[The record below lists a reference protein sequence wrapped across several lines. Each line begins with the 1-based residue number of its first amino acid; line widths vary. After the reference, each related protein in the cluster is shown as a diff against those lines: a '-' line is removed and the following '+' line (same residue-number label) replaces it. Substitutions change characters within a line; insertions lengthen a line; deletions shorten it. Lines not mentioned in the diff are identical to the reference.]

1 MCSGEM
7 IMAISSY
14 STVTDKFANLT
25 KMPDENMN
33 EKNRTQKYS
42 GKIGLSVDGVGK
54 YSVTHKDITNILAG
68 DSQSFL
74 KRSLWEFI
82 RDLFPM
88 YHIKEA
94 KQAIINFVT
103 EPGDKVEMFNRIK
116 SLANEDQQWRFNAT
130 TEFTVDENKDII
142 VSRVF
147 NININAQDHH
157 NDAEKNIMRS
167 LFSEE
172 LSLDI
177 YKHDIHFDQKAF
189 QSGMLKMQF
198 PNDNEKLS
206 VYLKNKIPFEN
217 ITIDLSALEKEAL
230 ASLKYC
236 NFKKVIFTGN
246 ISYENLNGSVFGN
259 CFFEDCIFENVSLV
273 SSRYRVKP
281 NNEIPIYGVFK
292 ECFLYRCEIKNFNID
307 TSKIYSVNQDPNVG
321 KLVGAYLF
329 MQSFVNECTLQDG
342 VCKNASVI
350 ASSMLCCKIAKL
362 NGAEM
367 DFIGTSFYHK
377 YRCQYIYDNHFY
389 NCDFSSSDMTYK
401 RNGIRED
408 LLDFDPREYFKKDG
422 GKLNLDKRISD
433 FIYINIFP
441 NMSEHH
447 YINDKD
453 VGGDIEKYLKLSN
466 CNLLKTCLGESIN
479 GIEFYD
485 CAIDPSTT
493 WLSGNLAAN
502 TQIRIPVY
510 MDMKGAVA
518 ENGISD
524 FMENL
529 MEINS
534 WVEEFNNYSKDA
546 KSHYQKELLYLKSLL
561 VKLGSFN
568 HDDEGKKYQLN
579 DEAIQYIILNVLYNI
594 EKDIANEIDIDKVNF
609 MHNLYTGFF
618 WQFHYNEREYLKI
631 NRSGI
636 SNSKTFH
643 FHFNFNDLRA
653 LYSSYNKNHKNDN
666 IYDFDSFD
674 KMQKI
679 FLALNVFKERTEI
692 NYRDY
697 RKVSKYVDDKV
708 DLFSGIERYLLGVI
722 EKNNSYNEEN
732 YGNKK
737 DKYAKLIYERNYLVA
752 TKDQLINESFE
763 LNNKDNKDKKDVARI
778 NEIKEILKTI
788 DGKLP
793 NISDEILHLKD
804 ETERLEEEYQQEN
817 TLNDVVQNIRRW
829 LKENE
834 NMVKAIK
841 KIDTNNIANK

>member
-1 MCSGEM
+1 
-7 IMAISSY
+7 MAISSY
-14 STVTDKFANLT
+14 STVTDKFATLT
-25 KMPDENMN
+25 KMPDENLN

-42 GKIGLSVDGVGK
+42 GKIGLSVDDVGK

-82 RDLFPM
+82 LDLFPM

-94 KQAIINFVT
+94 KQAIIDFVSET
-103 EPGDKVEMFNRIK
+103 GDKADIFNKIK
-116 SLANEDQQWRFNAT
+116 SLADQDQQWRFNAT
-130 TEFTVDENKDII
+130 TEFIVDENKDII

-147 NININAQDHH
+147 KININAQDHH
-157 NDAEKNIMRS
+157 IDAEKKTMHS
-167 LFSEE
+167 LFSEKI
-172 LSLDI
+172 SFDI
-177 YKHDIHFDQKAF
+177 YKHDIHFDEKAF
-189 QSGMLKMQF
+189 QSGMLKIQF

-217 ITIDLSALEKEAL
+217 ITIDLSVLEKEAL

-236 NFKKVIFTGN
+236 NFKKVTFTGA

-321 KLVGAYLF
+321 KPVGAYLF
-329 MQSFVNECTLQDG
+329 MQSFVDECTLQDG

-350 ASSMLCCKIAKL
+350 ASSLLCCKIAKL

-377 YRCQYIYDNHFY
+377 YRCELKYDNHFY
-389 NCDFSSSDMTYK
+389 MCDFSSSDMTCK
-401 RNGIRED
+401 RNGIRKD

-422 GKLNLDKRISD
+422 GKLNLDKHISNL
-433 FIYINIFP
+433 IYVNLFP
-441 NMSEHH
+441 NMSGGR
-447 YINDKD
+447 YINDKYVAD
-453 VGGDIEKYLKLSN
+453 DIDKYLKLSN

-479 GIEFYD
+479 GIKLDD

-502 TQIRIPVY
+502 SQIRIPVY
-510 MDMKGAVA
+510 MDMKGAIA

-529 MEINS
+529 MEVNS
-534 WVEEFNNYSKDA
+534 WVEEFNNYGKDA
-546 KSHYQKELLYLKSLL
+546 ISHYEKELLYLQSLL

-568 HDDEGKKYQLN
+568 LDDEGKKYQLN
-579 DEAIQYIILNVLYNI
+579 GEAIQYIILNVLYNI

-609 MHNLYTGFF
+609 MHKLYTGFF
-618 WQFHYNEREYLKI
+618 WQRPYDQRNYLKI
-631 NRSGI
+631 NRSAI

-643 FHFNFNDLRA
+643 FHFDFNDLRNI
-653 LYSSYNKNHKNDN
+653 YKEYNKNHKD
-666 IYDFDSFD
+666 DSFD

-679 FLALNVFKERTEI
+679 FLALNEFKERTKI

-708 DLFSGIERYLLGVI
+708 DLFSSIEQYLRWVI
-722 EKNNSYNEEN
+722 EKNNDYNKEN
-732 YGNKK
+732 YGDIK
-737 DKYAKLIYERNYLVA
+737 DKYAKLIVERNDLVD
-752 TKDQLINESFE
+752 TKDQLIKEGFY
-763 LNNKDNKDKKDVARI
+763 LNNKDNKDKKDAERI
-778 NEIKEILKTI
+778 NEIKGIIKVI
-788 DGKLP
+788 DGKIP
-793 NISDEILHLKD
+793 NISKEILHLKD
-804 ETERLEEEYQQEN
+804 ETERLEKEYQQEN
-817 TLNDVVQNIRRW
+817 TLNDVVQNIRSW
-829 LKENE
+829 LKENQ

-841 KIDTNNIANK
+841 KIDTE

>member
-1 MCSGEM
+1 M

-14 STVTDKFANLT
+14 STVTDKFATLT
-25 KMPDENMN
+25 KMPDENLN

-42 GKIGLSVDGVGK
+42 GKIGLSVDDVGK

-82 RDLFPM
+82 LDLFPM

-94 KQAIINFVT
+94 KQAIIDFVSET
-103 EPGDKVEMFNRIK
+103 GDKADIFNKIK
-116 SLANEDQQWRFNAT
+116 SLADQDQQWRFNTT

-147 NININAQDHH
+147 NININAQDYH
-157 NDAEKNIMRS
+157 NDAEKNTMRS

-189 QSGMLKMQF
+189 QSGMLKIQF

-236 NFKKVIFTGN
+236 NFKKVTFTGA

-321 KLVGAYLF
+321 KPVGAYLF
-329 MQSFVNECTLQDG
+329 MQSFVDECTLQDG

-350 ASSMLCCKIAKL
+350 ASSLLCCKIAKL

-377 YRCQYIYDNHFY
+377 YKCELKYDNHFY
-389 NCDFSSSDMTYK
+389 NCDFSSSDMTCK
-401 RNGIRED
+401 RNGIRKD

-422 GKLNLDKRISD
+422 GKLNLDKHISNL
-433 FIYINIFP
+433 IYVNLFP
-441 NMSEHH
+441 NMSGGR
-447 YINDKD
+447 YINDKYVAD
-453 VGGDIEKYLKLSN
+453 DIDKYLKLSN

-479 GIEFYD
+479 GIKLDD

-502 TQIRIPVY
+502 SQIRIPVY
-510 MDMKGAVA
+510 MDMKGAIA

-529 MEINS
+529 MEVNS
-534 WVEEFNNYSKDA
+534 WVEEFNNYGKDA
-546 KSHYQKELLYLKSLL
+546 ISHYEKELLYLQSLL

-568 HDDEGKKYQLN
+568 LDDEGKKYQLN
-579 DEAIQYIILNVLYNI
+579 GEAIQYIILNVLYNI

-618 WQFHYNEREYLKI
+618 WQRHYDERNYLKI
-631 NRSGI
+631 NRSAI
-636 SNSKTFH
+636 SNSARFH
-643 FHFNFNDLRA
+643 FHFNFNDLRDI
-653 LYSSYNKNHKNDN
+653 YKDYNKNHKD
-666 IYDFDSFD
+666 DSFD

-679 FLALNVFKERTEI
+679 FLALNEFKERTKI

-708 DLFSGIERYLLGVI
+708 DLFSGIEQYLREVI
-722 EKNNSYNEEN
+722 EKNNSYNKEN
-732 YGNKK
+732 YTAKK
-737 DKYAKLIYERNYLVA
+737 QKEADLFMLRNNLVKTKAKLSE
-752 TKDQLINESFE
+752 ESCM
-763 LNNKDNKDKKDVARI
+763 LNKEDKKDAAKIRKI
-778 NEIKEILKTI
+778 NETLNKIDDEIATIDKEIVK
-788 DGKLP
+788 
-793 NISDEILHLKD
+793 LKD
-804 ETERLEEEYQQEN
+804 ETERLEKEYEQEN
-817 TLNDVVQNIRRW
+817 TLNDVVQNIRSW
-829 LKENE
+829 LKENQ

-841 KIDTNNIANK
+841 KTDTE

>member
-1 MCSGEM
+1 
-7 IMAISSY
+7 MAISSY
-14 STVTDKFANLT
+14 STVTDKFATLT
-25 KMPDENMN
+25 KMQDENLN

-42 GKIGLSVDGVGK
+42 GKIGLSVDDVGK

-82 RDLFPM
+82 LDLFPM

-94 KQAIINFVT
+94 KQAIIDFVSET
-103 EPGDKVEMFNRIK
+103 GDKADIFNKIK
-116 SLANEDQQWRFNAT
+116 SLADQDQQWRFNAT
-130 TEFTVDENKDII
+130 TEFIVDENKDII

-147 NININAQDHH
+147 KININAQDHH
-157 NDAEKNIMRS
+157 IDAEKKTMHS
-167 LFSEE
+167 LFSEKI
-172 LSLDI
+172 SFDI
-177 YKHDIHFDQKAF
+177 YKHDIHFDEKAF
-189 QSGMLKMQF
+189 QSGMLKIQF

-236 NFKKVIFTGN
+236 NFKNVTFTGN
-246 ISYENLNGSVFGN
+246 ISYENLNGSAFEN
-259 CFFEDCIFENVSLV
+259 CFFEGCKFENVSLI
-273 SSRYRVKP
+273 SSRCRVKL

-321 KLVGAYLF
+321 KPVGAYLF
-329 MQSFVNECTLQDG
+329 MQSFVYECTLLNG
-342 VCKNASVI
+342 VCKNASII
-350 ASSMLCCKIAKL
+350 ASSLLCCKIAKL

-377 YRCQYIYDNHFY
+377 YRCELKYDNHFY
-389 NCDFSSSDMTYK
+389 MCDFSSSDMTCK
-401 RNGIRED
+401 RNGIRKD

-422 GKLNLDKRISD
+422 GKLNLDKHISNL
-433 FIYINIFP
+433 IYVNLFP
-441 NMSEHH
+441 NMSGGR
-447 YINDKD
+447 YINDKYVAD
-453 VGGDIEKYLKLSN
+453 DIDKYLKLSN

-479 GIEFYD
+479 GIKLDD

-502 TQIRIPVY
+502 SQIRIPVY
-510 MDMKGAVA
+510 MDMKGAIA

-529 MEINS
+529 MEVNS
-534 WVEEFNNYSKDA
+534 WVEEFNNYGKDA
-546 KSHYQKELLYLKSLL
+546 ISHYEKELLYLQSLL

-568 HDDEGKKYQLN
+568 LDDEGKKYQLN
-579 DEAIQYIILNVLYNI
+579 GEAIQYIILNVLYNI

-618 WQFHYNEREYLKI
+618 WQRHYDERNYLKI
-631 NRSGI
+631 NRSAI
-636 SNSKTFH
+636 SNSARFH
-643 FHFNFNDLRA
+643 FHFNFNDLRDI
-653 LYSSYNKNHKNDN
+653 YKDYNNNHEDDN
-666 IYDFDSFD
+666 FD

-679 FLALNVFKERTEI
+679 FLALNEFKERTEI

-708 DLFSGIERYLLGVI
+708 DLFSSIEQYLRWVI
-722 EKNNSYNEEN
+722 EKNNDYNKEN
-732 YGNKK
+732 YGDIK
-737 DKYAKLIYERNYLVA
+737 DKYAKLIVERNDLVD
-752 TKDQLINESFE
+752 TKDQLIKEGFY
-763 LNNKDNKDKKDVARI
+763 LNNKDNKDKKDAERI
-778 NEIKEILKTI
+778 NEIKGIIKVI
-788 DGKLP
+788 DGKIP
-793 NISDEILHLKD
+793 NISKEILHLKD
-804 ETERLEEEYQQEN
+804 ETERLEKEYQQEN
-817 TLNDVVQNIRRW
+817 TLNDVVQNIRSW

-841 KIDTNNIANK
+841 KIDTE

>member
-1 MCSGEM
+1 
-7 IMAISSY
+7 MAISSY
-14 STVTDKFANLT
+14 STVTDKFATLT
-25 KMPDENMN
+25 KMPDENLN

-42 GKIGLSVDGVGK
+42 GKIGLSLDDVGK

-82 RDLFPM
+82 LDLFPM
-88 YHIKEA
+88 SHIKEA
-94 KQAIINFVT
+94 KQAIVDFVT
-103 EPGDKVEMFNRIK
+103 KTDDKVEMFNRVK
-116 SLANEDQQWRFNAT
+116 SLADQDQQWRFNTT

-147 NININAQDHH
+147 NININAQDYH
-157 NDAEKNIMRS
+157 NDAEKNTMRS

-189 QSGMLKMQF
+189 QSGMLKIQF

-236 NFKKVIFTGN
+236 NFKKVTFTGA

-329 MQSFVNECTLQDG
+329 MQSFVDECTLQDG

-350 ASSMLCCKIAKL
+350 ASSLLCCKIAKL

-377 YRCQYIYDNHFY
+377 YRCELKYDNHFY
-389 NCDFSSSDMTYK
+389 MCDFSSSDMTCK
-401 RNGIRED
+401 RNGIRKD

-422 GKLNLDKRISD
+422 GKLNLDKHISNL
-433 FIYINIFP
+433 IYVNIFP
-441 NMSEHH
+441 NMSSGR
-447 YINDKD
+447 YINDKYVAD
-453 VGGDIEKYLKLSN
+453 DIDKYLKLSN

-479 GIEFYD
+479 GIKLDD

-510 MDMKGAVA
+510 MDMKGAIA

-529 MEINS
+529 MEVNS
-534 WVEEFNNYSKDA
+534 WVEEFNNYGKDA
-546 KSHYQKELLYLKSLL
+546 ISHYEKELLYLQSLL

-568 HDDEGKKYQLN
+568 LDDEGKK
-579 DEAIQYIILNVLYNI
+579 
-594 EKDIANEIDIDKVNF
+594 
-609 MHNLYTGFF
+609 
-618 WQFHYNEREYLKI
+618 
-631 NRSGI
+631 I
-636 SNSKTFH
+636 ST
-643 FHFNFNDLRA
+643 
-653 LYSSYNKNHKNDN
+653 
-666 IYDFDSFD
+666 
-674 KMQKI
+674 
-679 FLALNVFKERTEI
+679 
-692 NYRDY
+692 
-697 RKVSKYVDDKV
+697 
-708 DLFSGIERYLLGVI
+708 
-722 EKNNSYNEEN
+722 
-732 YGNKK
+732 
-737 DKYAKLIYERNYLVA
+737 
-752 TKDQLINESFE
+752 
-763 LNNKDNKDKKDVARI
+763 
-778 NEIKEILKTI
+778 
-788 DGKLP
+788 
-793 NISDEILHLKD
+793 
-804 ETERLEEEYQQEN
+804 
-817 TLNDVVQNIRRW
+817 
-829 LKENE
+829 
-834 NMVKAIK
+834 
-841 KIDTNNIANK
+841 

>member
-1 MCSGEM
+1 MSL
-7 IMAISSY
+7 
-14 STVTDKFANLT
+14 D
-25 KMPDENMN
+25 D
-33 EKNRTQKYS
+33 
-42 GKIGLSVDGVGK
+42 VGK

-82 RDLFPM
+82 LDLFPM
-88 YHIKEA
+88 SHIKEA
-94 KQAIINFVT
+94 KQAIVDFVT
-103 EPGDKVEMFNRIK
+103 KTDDKVEMFNRVK
-116 SLANEDQQWRFNAT
+116 SLADQDQQWRFNTT

-147 NININAQDHH
+147 NININAQDYH
-157 NDAEKNIMRS
+157 NDAEKNTMRS

-189 QSGMLKMQF
+189 QSGMLKIQF

-206 VYLKNKIPFEN
+206 VYLKNKIPLEN

-236 NFKKVIFTGN
+236 NFKKVTFTGA

-321 KLVGAYLF
+321 KPVGAYLF
-329 MQSFVNECTLQDG
+329 MQSFVDECTLQDG

-350 ASSMLCCKIAKL
+350 ASSLLCCKIAKL

-377 YRCQYIYDNHFY
+377 YKCELKYDNHFY

-401 RNGIRED
+401 RNGIRKD

-433 FIYINIFP
+433 LIYINLFP
-441 NMSEHH
+441 KMSGGR
-447 YINDKD
+447 YINDKY
-453 VGGDIEKYLKLSN
+453 VAGDIEKYLKLSN
-466 CNLLKTCLGESIN
+466 CNLLETCLGESIN
-479 GIEFYD
+479 GITLND
-485 CAIDPSTT
+485 CAIDHLTT

-510 MDMKGAVA
+510 MDMKGAIA

-524 FMENL
+524 FMKNL

-534 WVEEFNNYSKDA
+534 WVEEFNNHGKDA
-546 KSHYQKELLYLKSLL
+546 ESYYQKELLYLQSLL
-561 VKLGSFN
+561 VKLGRFN
-568 HDDEGKKYQLN
+568 LDDEGKKYQLN
-579 DEAIQYIILNVLYNI
+579 GEAIQYIILKVLYNI

-609 MHNLYTGFF
+609 MHKLYTGFF
-618 WQFHYNEREYLKI
+618 WQRPYDQRNYLKI
-631 NRSGI
+631 NRSAI

-643 FHFNFNDLRA
+643 FHFDFNDLRNI
-653 LYSSYNKNHKNDN
+653 YKEYNKNHKD
-666 IYDFDSFD
+666 DSFD

-679 FLALNVFKERTEI
+679 FLALNEFKERTKI

-708 DLFSGIERYLLGVI
+708 DLFSGIEQYLREVI
-722 EKNNSYNEEN
+722 EKNNSYNKEN
-732 YGNKK
+732 YTAKK
-737 DKYAKLIYERNYLVA
+737 QKEADLFMLRNNLVKTKAKLSE
-752 TKDQLINESFE
+752 ESCM
-763 LNNKDNKDKKDVARI
+763 LNKEDKKDAAKIRKI
-778 NEIKEILKTI
+778 NETLNKIDDEIATIDKEIVK
-788 DGKLP
+788 
-793 NISDEILHLKD
+793 LKD
-804 ETERLEEEYQQEN
+804 ETERLEKEYEQEN
-817 TLNDVVQNIRRW
+817 TLNDVVQNIRSW
-829 LKENE
+829 LKENQ

-841 KIDTNNIANK
+841 KIDTE

>member
-1 MCSGEM
+1 
-7 IMAISSY
+7 MAISSY

-147 NININAQDHH
+147 KININSKDNH
-157 NDAEKNIMRS
+157 NDVEENTMHS
-167 LFSEE
+167 VFSED

-177 YKHDIHFDQKAF
+177 YKHNIHFDEKAF
-189 QSGMLKMQF
+189 QSGMLKIQF

-236 NFKKVIFTGN
+236 NFKKVTFTGA
-246 ISYENLNGSVFGN
+246 ISYENLNGSVFEN

-273 SSRYRVKP
+273 SSRRRVKP

-292 ECFLYRCEIKNFNID
+292 GCFLSHCDINNFNID
-307 TSKIYSVNQDPNVG
+307 TSKIYSVNQDSDVG
-321 KLVGAYLF
+321 KPVGAYLF
-329 MQSFVNECTLQDG
+329 MQSFVYECTLLNG

-350 ASSMLCCKIAKL
+350 ASSLLCCKIAKL

-367 DFIGTSFYHK
+367 DFIGTSFYHD
-377 YRCQYIYDNHFY
+377 YRREYKYDNHFY
-389 NCDFSSSDMTYK
+389 YCDFSSSDMTCK
-401 RNGIRED
+401 RNGIRKD

-510 MDMKGAVA
+510 MDMKGAIA

-568 HDDEGKKYQLN
+568 LDDEGKKYQLN
-579 DEAIQYIILNVLYNI
+579 DEAIQYIILNVLHNI

-618 WQFHYNEREYLKI
+618 WQFYYNEREYLKI

-653 LYSSYNKNHKNDN
+653 LYSSYDKNHKNDN
-666 IYDFDSFD
+666 FYDFDSFD

-679 FLALNVFKERTEI
+679 FLALNEFKDRSKI

-697 RKVSKYVDDKV
+697 REVSEYIIDKIN
-708 DLFSGIERYLLGVI
+708 LFSSIEQYLQTVI
-722 EKNNSYNEEN
+722 EKNNSYNKEN
-732 YGNKK
+732 YGDKK
-737 DKYAKLIYERNYLVA
+737 DKYANLMVEINDLVD
-752 TKDQLINESFE
+752 TKDQLTKEDFY
-763 LNNKDNKDKKDVARI
+763 LNNKDNKDKKDVDRI
-778 NEIKEILKTI
+778 NEIKRIIKII
-788 DGKLP
+788 DGKIP
-793 NISDEILHLKD
+793 NISKEILYLKD
-804 ETERLEEEYQQEN
+804 ETERLEKEYQQEN

-829 LKENE
+829 LKENQ

-841 KIDTNNIANK
+841 KTDTE

>member
-1 MCSGEM
+1 M

-14 STVTDKFANLT
+14 STVTDKFATLT
-25 KMPDENMN
+25 KMPDENLN

-42 GKIGLSVDGVGK
+42 GKIGLSLDDVGK

-82 RDLFPM
+82 LDLFPM
-88 YHIKEA
+88 SHIKEA
-94 KQAIINFVT
+94 KQAIVDFVT
-103 EPGDKVEMFNRIK
+103 KTDDKVEMFNRVK
-116 SLANEDQQWRFNAT
+116 SLADQDQQWRFNTT

-147 NININAQDHH
+147 NININAQDYH
-157 NDAEKNIMRS
+157 NDAEKNTMRS

-189 QSGMLKMQF
+189 QSGMLKIQF

-236 NFKKVIFTGN
+236 NFKKVTFTGA

-321 KLVGAYLF
+321 KPVGAYLF
-329 MQSFVNECTLQDG
+329 MQSFVYECTLLNG
-342 VCKNASVI
+342 VCKNASII
-350 ASSMLCCKIAKL
+350 ASSLLCCKIAKL

-377 YRCQYIYDNHFY
+377 YRCELKYDNHFY
-389 NCDFSSSDMTYK
+389 MCDFSSSDMTCK
-401 RNGIRED
+401 RNGIRKD

-422 GKLNLDKRISD
+422 GKLNLDKHISNL
-433 FIYINIFP
+433 IYVNLFP
-441 NMSEHH
+441 NMSGGR
-447 YINDKD
+447 YINDKYVAD
-453 VGGDIEKYLKLSN
+453 DIDKYLKLSN

-479 GIEFYD
+479 GIKLDD

-502 TQIRIPVY
+502 SQIRIPVY
-510 MDMKGAVA
+510 MDMKGAIA

-529 MEINS
+529 MEVNS
-534 WVEEFNNYSKDA
+534 WVEEFNNHGKDA
-546 KSHYQKELLYLKSLL
+546 ISHYEKELLYLQSLL

-568 HDDEGKKYQLN
+568 LDDEGKKYQLN
-579 DEAIQYIILNVLYNI
+579 GEAIQYIILNVLYNI

-618 WQFHYNEREYLKI
+618 WQRPYDERNYLKI
-631 NRSGI
+631 NRSAI
-636 SNSKTFH
+636 SNSARFH
-643 FHFNFNDLRA
+643 FHFNFNDLRDI
-653 LYSSYNKNHKNDN
+653 YKDYNNNHEDDN
-666 IYDFDSFD
+666 FD

-679 FLALNVFKERTEI
+679 FLALNEFKERTEI

-697 RKVSKYVDDKV
+697 RNVSKYVDDKV
-708 DLFSGIERYLLGVI
+708 DLFSSIEQYLRWII
-722 EKNNSYNEEN
+722 EKNNDYNKEN
-732 YGNKK
+732 YGDIK
-737 DKYAKLIYERNYLVA
+737 DKYAKLIVERNDLVD
-752 TKDQLINESFE
+752 TKDQLIKEGFY
-763 LNNKDNKDKKDVARI
+763 LNNKDNKDKKYADRI
-778 NEIKEILKTI
+778 NEIKGIIKTI
-788 DGKLP
+788 DEKVP
-793 NISDEILHLKD
+793 NISKEILHLKD
-804 ETERLEEEYQQEN
+804 KTERLEKEYEQEN
-817 TLNDVVQNIRRW
+817 TLNDVVQNIRSW
-829 LKENE
+829 LKENQ

-841 KIDTNNIANK
+841 KIDTE

>member
-1 MCSGEM
+1 MSL
-7 IMAISSY
+7 
-14 STVTDKFANLT
+14 D
-25 KMPDENMN
+25 D
-33 EKNRTQKYS
+33 
-42 GKIGLSVDGVGK
+42 VGK

-82 RDLFPM
+82 LDLFPM
-88 YHIKEA
+88 SHIKEA
-94 KQAIINFVT
+94 KQAIVDFVT
-103 EPGDKVEMFNRIK
+103 KTDDKVEMFNRVK
-116 SLANEDQQWRFNAT
+116 SLADQDQQWRFNTT

-147 NININAQDHH
+147 NININAQDYH
-157 NDAEKNIMRS
+157 NDAEKNTMRS

-189 QSGMLKMQF
+189 QSGMLKIQF

-236 NFKKVIFTGN
+236 NFKKVTFTGA

-321 KLVGAYLF
+321 KPVGAYLF
-329 MQSFVNECTLQDG
+329 MQSFVDECTLQDG

-350 ASSMLCCKIAKL
+350 ASSLLCCKIAKL

-377 YRCQYIYDNHFY
+377 YKCELKYDNHFY

-401 RNGIRED
+401 RNGIRKD

-433 FIYINIFP
+433 LIYINLFP
-441 NMSEHH
+441 KMSGGR
-447 YINDKD
+447 YINDKY
-453 VGGDIEKYLKLSN
+453 VAGDIEKYLKLSN
-466 CNLLKTCLGESIN
+466 CNLLETCLGESIN
-479 GIEFYD
+479 GITLND
-485 CAIDPSTT
+485 CAIDHLTT

-510 MDMKGAVA
+510 MDMKGAIA

-524 FMENL
+524 FMKNL

-534 WVEEFNNYSKDA
+534 WVEEFNNHGKDA
-546 KSHYQKELLYLKSLL
+546 ESYYQKELLYLQSLL
-561 VKLGSFN
+561 VKLGRFN
-568 HDDEGKKYQLN
+568 LDDEGKKYQLN
-579 DEAIQYIILNVLYNI
+579 GEAIQYIILKVLYNI

-609 MHNLYTGFF
+609 MHKLYTGFF
-618 WQFHYNEREYLKI
+618 WQRPYDQRNYLKI
-631 NRSGI
+631 NRSAI

-643 FHFNFNDLRA
+643 FHFDFNDLRNI
-653 LYSSYNKNHKNDN
+653 YKEYNKNHKD
-666 IYDFDSFD
+666 DSFD

-679 FLALNVFKERTEI
+679 FLALNEFKERTKI

-708 DLFSGIERYLLGVI
+708 DLFSGIEQYLREVI
-722 EKNNSYNEEN
+722 EKNNSYNKEN
-732 YGNKK
+732 YTAKK
-737 DKYAKLIYERNYLVA
+737 QKEADLFMLRNNLVKTKAKLSE
-752 TKDQLINESFE
+752 ESCM
-763 LNNKDNKDKKDVARI
+763 LNKEDKKDAAKIRKI
-778 NEIKEILKTI
+778 NETLNKIDDEIATIDKEIVK
-788 DGKLP
+788 
-793 NISDEILHLKD
+793 LKD
-804 ETERLEEEYQQEN
+804 ETERLEKEYEQEN
-817 TLNDVVQNIRRW
+817 TLNDVVQN
-829 LKENE
+829 
-834 NMVKAIK
+834 MVM
-841 KIDTNNIANK
+841 TPTY

>member
-1 MCSGEM
+1 M
-7 IMAISSY
+7 
-14 STVTDKFANLT
+14 
-25 KMPDENMN
+25 
-33 EKNRTQKYS
+33 
-42 GKIGLSVDGVGK
+42 SVDGVGK

-259 CFFEDCIFENVSLV
+259 CFFEDCIFDNVSLV

-510 MDMKGAVA
+510 MDMKGAIA

-561 VKLGSFN
+561 AKLDSFN

-666 IYDFDSFD
+666 LYDFDSFD

-841 KIDTNNIANK
+841 KIDTNNMANK

>member
-1 MCSGEM
+1 
-7 IMAISSY
+7 MAISSY
-14 STVTDKFANLT
+14 STVTDKFATLT
-25 KMPDENMN
+25 KMQDENLN

-42 GKIGLSVDGVGK
+42 GKIGLSVDDVGK

-82 RDLFPM
+82 LDLFPM

-94 KQAIINFVT
+94 KQAIIDFVSDT
-103 EPGDKVEMFNRIK
+103 GDKADIFNKIK
-116 SLANEDQQWRFNAT
+116 SLADQDQQWRFNAT
-130 TEFTVDENKDII
+130 TEFIVDENKDII

-147 NININAQDHH
+147 KININAQDHH
-157 NDAEKNIMRS
+157 IDAEKKTMHS
-167 LFSEE
+167 LFSEKI
-172 LSLDI
+172 SFDI
-177 YKHDIHFDQKAF
+177 YKHDIHFDEKAF
-189 QSGMLKMQF
+189 QSGMLKIQF

-236 NFKKVIFTGN
+236 NFKNVTFTGN
-246 ISYENLNGSVFGN
+246 ISYENLNGSVFEN
-259 CFFEDCIFENVSLV
+259 FFFEGCKFENVSLI
-273 SSRYRVKP
+273 SSRCRVKL

-321 KLVGAYLF
+321 KQVGAYLF
-329 MQSFVNECTLQDG
+329 MQSFVYECTLLNG
-342 VCKNASVI
+342 VCKNASII
-350 ASSMLCCKIAKL
+350 ASSLLCCKIAKL

-377 YRCQYIYDNHFY
+377 YRCELKYDNHFY
-389 NCDFSSSDMTYK
+389 MCDFSSSDMTCK
-401 RNGIRED
+401 RNGIRKD

-422 GKLNLDKRISD
+422 GKLNLDKHISNL
-433 FIYINIFP
+433 IYVNLFP
-441 NMSEHH
+441 NMSGGR
-447 YINDKD
+447 YINDKYVAD
-453 VGGDIEKYLKLSN
+453 DIDKYLKLSN

-479 GIEFYD
+479 GIKLDD

-502 TQIRIPVY
+502 SQIRIPVY
-510 MDMKGAVA
+510 MDMKGAIA

-529 MEINS
+529 MEVNS
-534 WVEEFNNYSKDA
+534 WVEEFNNYGKDA
-546 KSHYQKELLYLKSLL
+546 ISHYEKELLYLQSLL

-568 HDDEGKKYQLN
+568 LDDEGKKYQLN
-579 DEAIQYIILNVLYNI
+579 GEAIQYIILNVLYNI

-618 WQFHYNEREYLKI
+618 WQRHYDERNYLKI
-631 NRSGI
+631 NRSAI
-636 SNSKTFH
+636 SNSARFH
-643 FHFNFNDLRA
+643 FHFNFNDLRDI
-653 LYSSYNKNHKNDN
+653 YKDYNNNHEDDN
-666 IYDFDSFD
+666 FD

-679 FLALNVFKERTEI
+679 FLALNEFKERTEI

-708 DLFSGIERYLLGVI
+708 DLFSSIEQYLRWVI
-722 EKNNSYNEEN
+722 EKNNDYNKEN
-732 YGNKK
+732 YGDIK
-737 DKYAKLIYERNYLVA
+737 DKYAKLIVERNDLVD
-752 TKDQLINESFE
+752 TKDQLIKEDFY
-763 LNNKDNKDKKDVARI
+763 LNNKDNKDKKDAERI
-778 NEIKEILKTI
+778 NEIKGIIKVI
-788 DGKLP
+788 DGKIP
-793 NISDEILHLKD
+793 NISKEILHLKD
-804 ETERLEEEYQQEN
+804 ETERLVKEYQQEN
-817 TLNDVVQNIRRW
+817 TLNDVVQNIRSW

-841 KIDTNNIANK
+841 KTDTE

>member
-1 MCSGEM
+1 M
-7 IMAISSY
+7 
-14 STVTDKFANLT
+14 TKTD
-25 KMPDENMN
+25 
-33 EKNRTQKYS
+33 
-42 GKIGLSVDGVGK
+42 
-54 YSVTHKDITNILAG
+54 
-68 DSQSFL
+68 
-74 KRSLWEFI
+74 
-82 RDLFPM
+82 
-88 YHIKEA
+88 
-94 KQAIINFVT
+94 
-103 EPGDKVEMFNRIK
+103 DKVEMFNRVK
-116 SLANEDQQWRFNAT
+116 SLADQDQQWRFNTT

-147 NININAQDHH
+147 NININAQDYH
-157 NDAEKNIMRS
+157 NDAEKNTMRS

-189 QSGMLKMQF
+189 QSGMLKIQF

-236 NFKKVIFTGN
+236 NFKKVTFTGA

-321 KLVGAYLF
+321 KPVGAYLF
-329 MQSFVNECTLQDG
+329 MQSFVYECTLLNG
-342 VCKNASVI
+342 VCKNASII
-350 ASSMLCCKIAKL
+350 ASSLLCCKIAKL

-377 YRCQYIYDNHFY
+377 YRCELKYDNHFY
-389 NCDFSSSDMTYK
+389 MCDFSSSDMTCK
-401 RNGIRED
+401 RNGIRKD

-422 GKLNLDKRISD
+422 GKLNLDKHISNL
-433 FIYINIFP
+433 IYVNLFP
-441 NMSEHH
+441 NMSGGR
-447 YINDKD
+447 YINDKYVAD
-453 VGGDIEKYLKLSN
+453 DIDKYLKLSN

-479 GIEFYD
+479 GIKLDD

-502 TQIRIPVY
+502 SQIRIPVY
-510 MDMKGAVA
+510 MDMKGAIA

-529 MEINS
+529 MEVNS
-534 WVEEFNNYSKDA
+534 WVEEFNNHGKDA
-546 KSHYQKELLYLKSLL
+546 ISHYEKELLYLQSLL

-568 HDDEGKKYQLN
+568 LDDEGKKYQLN
-579 DEAIQYIILNVLYNI
+579 GEAIQYIILNVLYNI

-618 WQFHYNEREYLKI
+618 WQRPYDERNYLKI
-631 NRSGI
+631 NRSAI
-636 SNSKTFH
+636 SNSARFH
-643 FHFNFNDLRA
+643 FHFNFNDLRDI
-653 LYSSYNKNHKNDN
+653 YKDYNNNHEDDN
-666 IYDFDSFD
+666 FD

-679 FLALNVFKERTEI
+679 FLALNEFKERTEI

-697 RKVSKYVDDKV
+697 RNVSKYVDDKV
-708 DLFSGIERYLLGVI
+708 DLFSSIEQYLRWII
-722 EKNNSYNEEN
+722 EKNNDYNKEN
-732 YGNKK
+732 YGDIK
-737 DKYAKLIYERNYLVA
+737 DKYAKLMVERNDLVD
-752 TKDQLINESFE
+752 TKDQLIKEVFY
-763 LNNKDNKDKKDVARI
+763 LNNKDNKDKKYADRI
-778 NEIKEILKTI
+778 NEIKGIIKTI
-788 DGKLP
+788 DEKVP
-793 NISDEILHLKD
+793 NISKEILHLKD
-804 ETERLEEEYQQEN
+804 KTERLEKEYEQEN
-817 TLNDVVQNIRRW
+817 TLNDVVQNIRSW
-829 LKENE
+829 LKENQ

-841 KIDTNNIANK
+841 KIDTE

>member
-1 MCSGEM
+1 
-7 IMAISSY
+7 MAISSY
-14 STVTDKFANLT
+14 STVTDKFATLT
-25 KMPDENMN
+25 KMPDENLN

-42 GKIGLSVDGVGK
+42 GKIGLSLDDVGK

-82 RDLFPM
+82 LDLFPM
-88 YHIKEA
+88 SHIKEA
-94 KQAIINFVT
+94 KQAIVDFVT
-103 EPGDKVEMFNRIK
+103 KTDDKVEMFNRVK
-116 SLANEDQQWRFNAT
+116 SLADQDQQWRFNTT

-147 NININAQDHH
+147 NININAQDYH
-157 NDAEKNIMRS
+157 NDAEKNTMRS

-189 QSGMLKMQF
+189 QSGMLKIQF

-236 NFKKVIFTGN
+236 NFKKVTFTGA

-321 KLVGAYLF
+321 KPVGAYLF
-329 MQSFVNECTLQDG
+329 MQSFVYECTLLNG
-342 VCKNASVI
+342 VCKNASII
-350 ASSMLCCKIAKL
+350 ASSLLCCKIAKL

-377 YRCQYIYDNHFY
+377 YRCELKYDNHFY
-389 NCDFSSSDMTYK
+389 MCDFSSSDMTCK
-401 RNGIRED
+401 RNGIRKD

-422 GKLNLDKRISD
+422 GKLNLDKHISNL
-433 FIYINIFP
+433 IYVNLFP
-441 NMSEHH
+441 NMSGGR
-447 YINDKD
+447 YINDKYVAD
-453 VGGDIEKYLKLSN
+453 DIDKYLKLSN

-479 GIEFYD
+479 GIKLDD

-502 TQIRIPVY
+502 SQIRIPVY
-510 MDMKGAVA
+510 MDMKGAIA

-529 MEINS
+529 MEVNS
-534 WVEEFNNYSKDA
+534 WVEEFNNHGKDA
-546 KSHYQKELLYLKSLL
+546 ISHYEKELLYLQSLL

-568 HDDEGKKYQLN
+568 LDDEGKKYQLN
-579 DEAIQYIILNVLYNI
+579 GEAIQYIILNVLYNI

-618 WQFHYNEREYLKI
+618 WQRPYDERNYLKI
-631 NRSGI
+631 NRSAI
-636 SNSKTFH
+636 SNSARFH
-643 FHFNFNDLRA
+643 FHFNFNDLRDI
-653 LYSSYNKNHKNDN
+653 YKDYNNNHEDDN
-666 IYDFDSFD
+666 FD

-679 FLALNVFKERTEI
+679 FLALNEFKERTEI

-697 RKVSKYVDDKV
+697 RNVSKYVDDKV
-708 DLFSGIERYLLGVI
+708 DLFSSIEQYLRWII
-722 EKNNSYNEEN
+722 EKNNDYNKEN
-732 YGNKK
+732 YGDIK
-737 DKYAKLIYERNYLVA
+737 DKYAKLMVERNDLGKV
-752 TKDQLINESFE
+752 
-763 LNNKDNKDKKDVARI
+763 RI
-778 NEIKEILKTI
+778 SGEILL
-788 DGKLP
+788 G
-793 NISDEILHLKD
+793 
-804 ETERLEEEYQQEN
+804 
-817 TLNDVVQNIRRW
+817 
-829 LKENE
+829 
-834 NMVKAIK
+834 
-841 KIDTNNIANK
+841 

>member
-1 MCSGEM
+1 M

-14 STVTDKFANLT
+14 STVTDKFATLT
-25 KMPDENMN
+25 KMPDENLN

-42 GKIGLSVDGVGK
+42 GKIGLSLDDVGK

-82 RDLFPM
+82 LDLFPM
-88 YHIKEA
+88 SHIKEA
-94 KQAIINFVT
+94 KQAIVDFVT
-103 EPGDKVEMFNRIK
+103 KTDDKVEMFNRVK
-116 SLANEDQQWRFNAT
+116 SLADQDQQWRFNTT

-147 NININAQDHH
+147 NININAQDYH
-157 NDAEKNIMRS
+157 NDAEKNTMHS

-189 QSGMLKMQF
+189 QSGMLKIQF

-217 ITIDLSALEKEAL
+217 ITIDLSVLEKEAL

-236 NFKKVIFTGN
+236 NFKKVTFTGA

-321 KLVGAYLF
+321 KQVGAYLF
-329 MQSFVNECTLQDG
+329 MQSFVYECTLLNG
-342 VCKNASVI
+342 VCKNASII
-350 ASSMLCCKIAKL
+350 ASSLLCCKIAKL

-377 YRCQYIYDNHFY
+377 YKCELKYDNHFY

-401 RNGIRED
+401 RNGIRKD

-433 FIYINIFP
+433 LIYINLFP
-441 NMSEHH
+441 KMSGGR
-447 YINDKD
+447 YINDKY
-453 VGGDIEKYLKLSN
+453 VAGDIEKYLKLSN
-466 CNLLKTCLGESIN
+466 CNLLETCLGESIN
-479 GIEFYD
+479 GITLND
-485 CAIDPSTT
+485 CAIDHLTT

-510 MDMKGAVA
+510 MDMKGAIA

-524 FMENL
+524 FMKNL

-534 WVEEFNNYSKDA
+534 WVEEFNNHGKDA
-546 KSHYQKELLYLKSLL
+546 ESHYQKELLYLQSLL
-561 VKLGSFN
+561 VKLGRFN
-568 HDDEGKKYQLN
+568 LDDEGKKYQLN
-579 DEAIQYIILNVLYNI
+579 GEAIQYIILKVLYNI

-609 MHNLYTGFF
+609 MHKLYTGFF
-618 WQFHYNEREYLKI
+618 WQRPYDQRNYLKI
-631 NRSGI
+631 NRSAI

-643 FHFNFNDLRA
+643 FHFDFNDLRNI
-653 LYSSYNKNHKNDN
+653 YKEYNKNHKD
-666 IYDFDSFD
+666 DSFD

-679 FLALNVFKERTEI
+679 FLALNEFKERTKI

-708 DLFSGIERYLLGVI
+708 DLFSSIEQYLREVI
-722 EKNNSYNEEN
+722 EKNNSYNKEN
-732 YGNKK
+732 YTAKK
-737 DKYAKLIYERNYLVA
+737 QKEADLFMLRNNLVKTKAKLSE
-752 TKDQLINESFE
+752 ESCM
-763 LNNKDNKDKKDVARI
+763 LNKEDKKDAAKIRKI
-778 NEIKEILKTI
+778 NETLNKIDDEIATIDKEIVK
-788 DGKLP
+788 
-793 NISDEILHLKD
+793 LKD
-804 ETERLEEEYQQEN
+804 ETERLEKEYEQEN
-817 TLNDVVQNIRRW
+817 TLNDVVQNIRSW
-829 LKENE
+829 LKENQ

-841 KIDTNNIANK
+841 KIDTE

>member
-1 MCSGEM
+1 M

-14 STVTDKFANLT
+14 STVTDKFATLT
-25 KMPDENMN
+25 KMPDENLN

-42 GKIGLSVDGVGK
+42 GKIGLSLDDVGK

-82 RDLFPM
+82 LDLFPM
-88 YHIKEA
+88 SHIKEA
-94 KQAIINFVT
+94 KQAIVDFVT
-103 EPGDKVEMFNRIK
+103 KTDDKVEMFNRVK
-116 SLANEDQQWRFNAT
+116 SLADQDQQWRFNTT

-147 NININAQDHH
+147 NININAQDYH
-157 NDAEKNIMRS
+157 NDAEKNTMRS

-189 QSGMLKMQF
+189 QSGMLKIQF

-236 NFKKVIFTGN
+236 NFKKVTFTGA

-321 KLVGAYLF
+321 KPVGAYLF
-329 MQSFVNECTLQDG
+329 MQSFVDECTLQDG

-350 ASSMLCCKIAKL
+350 ASSLLCCKIAKL

-377 YRCQYIYDNHFY
+377 YKCELKYDNHFY

-401 RNGIRED
+401 RNGIRKD

-422 GKLNLDKRISD
+422 GKLNLDKHISNL
-433 FIYINIFP
+433 IYVNLFP
-441 NMSEHH
+441 NMSGGR
-447 YINDKD
+447 YINDKYVAD
-453 VGGDIEKYLKLSN
+453 DIDKYLKLSN

-479 GIEFYD
+479 GIKLDD
-485 CAIDPSTT
+485 CAIDHLTT

-502 TQIRIPVY
+502 SQIRIPVY
-510 MDMKGAVA
+510 MDMKGAIA

-524 FMENL
+524 FMKNL

-534 WVEEFNNYSKDA
+534 WVEEFNNYGKDA
-546 KSHYQKELLYLKSLL
+546 ESHYQKELLYLQSLL
-561 VKLGSFN
+561 VKLGRFN
-568 HDDEGKKYQLN
+568 LDDEGKKYQLN
-579 DEAIQYIILNVLYNI
+579 GEAIQYIILKVLYNI

-609 MHNLYTGFF
+609 MHKLYTGFF
-618 WQFHYNEREYLKI
+618 WQRPYDQRNYLKI
-631 NRSGI
+631 NRSAI

-643 FHFNFNDLRA
+643 FHFDFNDLRNI
-653 LYSSYNKNHKNDN
+653 YKEYNKNHKD
-666 IYDFDSFD
+666 DSFD

-679 FLALNVFKERTEI
+679 FLALNEFKERTKI

-708 DLFSGIERYLLGVI
+708 DLFSGIEQYLRWVI
-722 EKNNSYNEEN
+722 EKNNDYNKEN
-732 YGNKK
+732 YGDIK
-737 DKYAKLIYERNYLVA
+737 DKYAKLIVERNDLVD
-752 TKDQLINESFE
+752 TKDQLIKEGFY
-763 LNNKDNKDKKDVARI
+763 LNNKDNKDKKDAERI
-778 NEIKEILKTI
+778 NEIKGIIKVI
-788 DGKLP
+788 DGKIP
-793 NISDEILHLKD
+793 NISKEILHLKD
-804 ETERLEEEYQQEN
+804 ETERLEKEYQQEN
-817 TLNDVVQNIRRW
+817 TLNDVVQNIRSW

-841 KIDTNNIANK
+841 KIDTE

>member
-1 MCSGEM
+1 MSL
-7 IMAISSY
+7 
-14 STVTDKFANLT
+14 D
-25 KMPDENMN
+25 D
-33 EKNRTQKYS
+33 
-42 GKIGLSVDGVGK
+42 VGK

-82 RDLFPM
+82 LDLFPM
-88 YHIKEA
+88 SHIKEA
-94 KQAIINFVT
+94 KQAIVDFVT
-103 EPGDKVEMFNRIK
+103 KTDDKVEMFNRVK
-116 SLANEDQQWRFNAT
+116 SLADQDQQWRFNTT

-147 NININAQDHH
+147 NININAQDYH
-157 NDAEKNIMRS
+157 NDAEKNTMRS

-189 QSGMLKMQF
+189 QSGMLKIQF

-236 NFKKVIFTGN
+236 NFKKVTFTGA

-307 TSKIYSVNQDPNVG
+307 TSKIYSVNQEPNVG
-321 KLVGAYLF
+321 KPVGAYLF
-329 MQSFVNECTLQDG
+329 MQSFVDECTLQDG

-350 ASSMLCCKIAKL
+350 ASSLLCCKIAKL

-377 YRCQYIYDNHFY
+377 YKCELKYDNHFY

-401 RNGIRED
+401 RNGIRKD

-433 FIYINIFP
+433 LIYINLFP
-441 NMSEHH
+441 KMSGGR
-447 YINDKD
+447 YINDKY
-453 VGGDIEKYLKLSN
+453 VAGDIEKYLKLSN
-466 CNLLKTCLGESIN
+466 CNLLETCLGESIN
-479 GIEFYD
+479 GITLND
-485 CAIDPSTT
+485 CAIDHLTT

-510 MDMKGAVA
+510 MDMKGAIA

-524 FMENL
+524 FMKNL

-534 WVEEFNNYSKDA
+534 WVEEFNNHGKDA
-546 KSHYQKELLYLKSLL
+546 ESHYQKELLYLQSLL
-561 VKLGSFN
+561 VKLGRFN
-568 HDDEGKKYQLN
+568 LDDEGKKYQLN
-579 DEAIQYIILNVLYNI
+579 GEAIQYIILKVLYNI

-609 MHNLYTGFF
+609 MHKLYTGFF
-618 WQFHYNEREYLKI
+618 WQRPYDQRNYLKI
-631 NRSGI
+631 NRSAI

-643 FHFNFNDLRA
+643 FHFDFNDLRNI
-653 LYSSYNKNHKNDN
+653 YKEYNKNHKD
-666 IYDFDSFD
+666 DSFD

-679 FLALNVFKERTEI
+679 FLALNEFKERTKI

-708 DLFSGIERYLLGVI
+708 DLFSGIEQYLREVI
-722 EKNNSYNEEN
+722 EKNNSYNKEN
-732 YGNKK
+732 YTAKK
-737 DKYAKLIYERNYLVA
+737 QKEADLFMLRNNLVKTKAKLSE
-752 TKDQLINESFE
+752 ESCM
-763 LNNKDNKDKKDVARI
+763 LNKEDKKDAAKIRKI
-778 NEIKEILKTI
+778 NETLNKIDDEIATIDKEIVK
-788 DGKLP
+788 
-793 NISDEILHLKD
+793 LKD
-804 ETERLEEEYQQEN
+804 KTERLEKEYEQEN
-817 TLNDVVQNIRRW
+817 TLNDVVQNIRSW
-829 LKENE
+829 LKENQ

-841 KIDTNNIANK
+841 KIDTE

>member
-1 MCSGEM
+1 M
-7 IMAISSY
+7 
-14 STVTDKFANLT
+14 
-25 KMPDENMN
+25 
-33 EKNRTQKYS
+33 
-42 GKIGLSVDGVGK
+42 SVDGVGK

-147 NININAQDHH
+147 KININSKDNH
-157 NDAEKNIMRS
+157 NDVEENTMHS
-167 LFSEE
+167 VFSED

-177 YKHDIHFDQKAF
+177 YKHNIHFDEKAF
-189 QSGMLKMQF
+189 QSGMLKIQF

-236 NFKKVIFTGN
+236 NFKKVTFTGA
-246 ISYENLNGSVFGN
+246 ISYENLNGSVFEN

-273 SSRYRVKP
+273 SSRRRVKP

-292 ECFLYRCEIKNFNID
+292 GCFLSHCDINNFNID
-307 TSKIYSVNQDPNVG
+307 TSKIYSVNQDSDVG
-321 KLVGAYLF
+321 KPVGAYLF
-329 MQSFVNECTLQDG
+329 MQSFVYECTLLNG

-350 ASSMLCCKIAKL
+350 ASSLLCCKIAKL

-367 DFIGTSFYHK
+367 DFIGTSFYHD
-377 YRCQYIYDNHFY
+377 YRREYKYDNHFY
-389 NCDFSSSDMTYK
+389 YCDFSSSDMTCK
-401 RNGIRED
+401 RNGIRKD

-479 GIEFYD
+479 GIKLDD

-510 MDMKGAVA
+510 MDMKGAIA

-534 WVEEFNNYSKDA
+534 WVEEFNNYGKDA
-546 KSHYQKELLYLKSLL
+546 KSYYQKELLYLQSLL

-568 HDDEGKKYQLN
+568 LDNEGKKYQLN

-666 IYDFDSFD
+666 LYDFDSFD

-737 DKYAKLIYERNYLVA
+737 DKYAKLI
-752 TKDQLINESFE
+752 
-763 LNNKDNKDKKDVARI
+763 
-778 NEIKEILKTI
+778 
-788 DGKLP
+788 
-793 NISDEILHLKD
+793 
-804 ETERLEEEYQQEN
+804 
-817 TLNDVVQNIRRW
+817 
-829 LKENE
+829 
-834 NMVKAIK
+834 
-841 KIDTNNIANK
+841 

>member
-1 MCSGEM
+1 
-7 IMAISSY
+7 MAISSY
-14 STVTDKFANLT
+14 STVTDKFATLT
-25 KMPDENMN
+25 KMPDENLN
-33 EKNRTQKYS
+33 EKNRTQKHS
-42 GKIGLSVDGVGK
+42 GKIGLSLDDVGK

-82 RDLFPM
+82 LDLFPM
-88 YHIKEA
+88 SHIKEA
-94 KQAIINFVT
+94 KQAIVDFVT
-103 EPGDKVEMFNRIK
+103 KTDDKVEMFNRVK
-116 SLANEDQQWRFNAT
+116 SLADQDQQWRFNTT

-147 NININAQDHH
+147 NININAQDYH
-157 NDAEKNIMRS
+157 NDAEKNTMRS

-189 QSGMLKMQF
+189 QSGMLKIQF

-236 NFKKVIFTGN
+236 NFKKVTFTGA

-321 KLVGAYLF
+321 KPVGAYLF
-329 MQSFVNECTLQDG
+329 MQSFVDECTLQDG

-350 ASSMLCCKIAKL
+350 ASSLLCCKIAKL

-377 YRCQYIYDNHFY
+377 YKCELKYDNHFY

-401 RNGIRED
+401 RNGIRKD

-433 FIYINIFP
+433 LIYINLFP
-441 NMSEHH
+441 KMSGGR
-447 YINDKD
+447 YINDKY
-453 VGGDIEKYLKLSN
+453 VAGDIEKYLKLSN
-466 CNLLKTCLGESIN
+466 CNLLETCLGESIN
-479 GIEFYD
+479 GITLND
-485 CAIDPSTT
+485 CAIDHLTT
-493 WLSGNLAAN
+493 WLSSNLAAN

-510 MDMKGAVA
+510 MDMKGAIA

-524 FMENL
+524 FMKNL

-534 WVEEFNNYSKDA
+534 WVEEFNNHGKDA
-546 KSHYQKELLYLKSLL
+546 ESYYQKELLYLQSLL
-561 VKLGSFN
+561 VKLGRFN
-568 HDDEGKKYQLN
+568 LDDEGKKYQLN
-579 DEAIQYIILNVLYNI
+579 GEAIQYIILKVLYNI

-609 MHNLYTGFF
+609 MHKLYTGFF
-618 WQFHYNEREYLKI
+618 WQRPYDQCNYLKI
-631 NRSGI
+631 NRSAI

-643 FHFNFNDLRA
+643 FHFDFNDLRNI
-653 LYSSYNKNHKNDN
+653 YKEYNKNHKD
-666 IYDFDSFD
+666 DSFD

-679 FLALNVFKERTEI
+679 FLALNEFKERTKI

-708 DLFSGIERYLLGVI
+708 DLFSGIEQYLREVI
-722 EKNNSYNEEN
+722 EKNNSYNKEN
-732 YGNKK
+732 YTAKK
-737 DKYAKLIYERNYLVA
+737 QKEADLFMLRNNLVKTKAKLSE
-752 TKDQLINESFE
+752 ESCM
-763 LNNKDNKDKKDVARI
+763 LNKEDKKDAAKIRKI
-778 NEIKEILKTI
+778 NETLNKIDDEIATIDKEIVK
-788 DGKLP
+788 
-793 NISDEILHLKD
+793 LKD
-804 ETERLEEEYQQEN
+804 ETERLEKEYEQEN
-817 TLNDVVQNIRRW
+817 TLNDVVQNIRSW
-829 LKENE
+829 LKENQ

-841 KIDTNNIANK
+841 KIDTE

>member
-1 MCSGEM
+1 
-7 IMAISSY
+7 MAISSY

-25 KMPDENMN
+25 KIPDENMN

-147 NININAQDHH
+147 KININSKDNH
-157 NDAEKNIMRS
+157 NDVEENTMHS
-167 LFSEE
+167 VFSED

-177 YKHDIHFDQKAF
+177 YKHNIHFDEKAF
-189 QSGMLKMQF
+189 QSGMLKIQF

-236 NFKKVIFTGN
+236 NFKKVTFTGA
-246 ISYENLNGSVFGN
+246 ISYENLNGSVFEN

-273 SSRYRVKP
+273 SSRRRVKP

-292 ECFLYRCEIKNFNID
+292 GCFLSHCDINNFNID
-307 TSKIYSVNQDPNVG
+307 TSKIYSVNQDSDVG
-321 KLVGAYLF
+321 KPVGAYLF
-329 MQSFVNECTLQDG
+329 MQSFVYECTLVNG

-350 ASSMLCCKIAKL
+350 ASSLLCCKIAKL

-367 DFIGTSFYHK
+367 DFIGTSFYHD
-377 YRCQYIYDNHFY
+377 YRRDYKYDNHFY
-389 NCDFSSSDMTYK
+389 YCDFSSSDMTCK
-401 RNGIRED
+401 RNGIRKD

-479 GIEFYD
+479 GIKLDD

-510 MDMKGAVA
+510 MDMKGAIA

-534 WVEEFNNYSKDA
+534 WVEEFNNYGKDA
-546 KSHYQKELLYLKSLL
+546 KSYYQKELLYLQSLL

-568 HDDEGKKYQLN
+568 LDNEGKKYQLN

-666 IYDFDSFD
+666 LYDFDSFD

-778 NEIKEILKTI
+778 NEINEILKTI

-841 KIDTNNIANK
+841 KIDTNNMANK

>member
-1 MCSGEM
+1 
-7 IMAISSY
+7 MAISSY
-14 STVTDKFANLT
+14 STVTDKFATLT
-25 KMPDENMN
+25 KMQDENLN

-42 GKIGLSVDGVGK
+42 GKIGLSVDDVGK

-82 RDLFPM
+82 LDLFPM

-94 KQAIINFVT
+94 KQAIIDFVSET
-103 EPGDKVEMFNRIK
+103 GDKADIFNKIK
-116 SLANEDQQWRFNAT
+116 SLADQDQQWRFNAT
-130 TEFTVDENKDII
+130 TEFIVDENKDII

-147 NININAQDHH
+147 KININAQDHH
-157 NDAEKNIMRS
+157 IDAEKKTMHS
-167 LFSEE
+167 LFSEKI
-172 LSLDI
+172 SFDI
-177 YKHDIHFDQKAF
+177 YKHDIHFDEKAF
-189 QSGMLKMQF
+189 QSGMLKIQF

-236 NFKKVIFTGN
+236 NFKNVTFTGN
-246 ISYENLNGSVFGN
+246 ISYENLNGSVFEN
-259 CFFEDCIFENVSLV
+259 CFFEDCKFENVSLI
-273 SSRYRVKP
+273 SSRCRVKL

-321 KLVGAYLF
+321 KPVGAYLF
-329 MQSFVNECTLQDG
+329 MQSFVYECTLLNG
-342 VCKNASVI
+342 VCKNASII
-350 ASSMLCCKIAKL
+350 ASSLLCCKIAKL

-377 YRCQYIYDNHFY
+377 YRCELKYDNHFY
-389 NCDFSSSDMTYK
+389 MCDFSSSDMTCK
-401 RNGIRED
+401 RNGIRKD

-422 GKLNLDKRISD
+422 GKLNLDKHISNL
-433 FIYINIFP
+433 IYVNLFP
-441 NMSEHH
+441 NMSGGR
-447 YINDKD
+447 YINDKYVAD
-453 VGGDIEKYLKLSN
+453 DIDKYLKLSN

-479 GIEFYD
+479 GIKLDD

-502 TQIRIPVY
+502 SQIRIPVY
-510 MDMKGAVA
+510 MDMKGAIA

-529 MEINS
+529 MEVNS
-534 WVEEFNNYSKDA
+534 WVEEFNNYGKDA
-546 KSHYQKELLYLKSLL
+546 ISHYEKELLYLQSLL

-568 HDDEGKKYQLN
+568 LDDEGKKYQLN
-579 DEAIQYIILNVLYNI
+579 GEAIQYIILNVLYNI

-618 WQFHYNEREYLKI
+618 WQRHYDERNYLKI
-631 NRSGI
+631 NRSAI
-636 SNSKTFH
+636 SNSARFH
-643 FHFNFNDLRA
+643 FHFNFNDLRDI
-653 LYSSYNKNHKNDN
+653 YKDYNNNHEDDN
-666 IYDFDSFD
+666 FD

-679 FLALNVFKERTEI
+679 FLALNEFKERTEI

-708 DLFSGIERYLLGVI
+708 DLFSSIEQYLRWVI
-722 EKNNSYNEEN
+722 EKNNDYNKEN
-732 YGNKK
+732 YGDIK
-737 DKYAKLIYERNYLVA
+737 DKYAKLIVERNDLVD
-752 TKDQLINESFE
+752 TKDQLIKEGFY
-763 LNNKDNKDKKDVARI
+763 LNNKDNKDKKDAERI
-778 NEIKEILKTI
+778 NEIKGIIKVI
-788 DGKLP
+788 DGKIP
-793 NISDEILHLKD
+793 NISKEILHLKD
-804 ETERLEEEYQQEN
+804 ETERLEKEYQQEN
-817 TLNDVVQNIRRW
+817 TLNDVVQNIRSW

-841 KIDTNNIANK
+841 KIDTE

>member
-1 MCSGEM
+1 M
-7 IMAISSY
+7 
-14 STVTDKFANLT
+14 
-25 KMPDENMN
+25 
-33 EKNRTQKYS
+33 
-42 GKIGLSVDGVGK
+42 SVDGVGK

-94 KQAIINFVT
+94 KQSIINFVT

-116 SLANEDQQWRFNAT
+116 SLAAQDQQWRFNAT

-147 NININAQDHH
+147 KINIDSQEHH
-157 NDAEKNIMRS
+157 HDTEKNTMRS

-172 LSLDI
+172 LSLNI
-177 YKHDIHFDQKAF
+177 YKQNIHFDEKVF
-189 QSGMLKMQF
+189 QSGRLKIQF

-206 VYLKNKIPFEN
+206 VYLKNKISFED
-217 ITIDLSALEKEAL
+217 ITIDLSALEKEVL

-236 NFKKVIFTGN
+236 NFKNVTFTGD
-246 ISYENLNGSVFGN
+246 ISYENLNGSVFEN
-259 CFFEDCIFENVSLV
+259 CFFEDCKFENVSLV
-273 SSRYRVKP
+273 SSRRRVKP

-292 ECFLYRCEIKNFNID
+292 ECFLYQCEIKKFNID
-307 TSKIYSVNQDPNVG
+307 TSKIYSVNQDPDVG
-321 KLVGAYLF
+321 KPVGAYLF
-329 MQSFVNECTLQDG
+329 MQSFVYKCALQDG

-350 ASSMLCCKIAKL
+350 ASSLLCCKIAKL

-367 DFIGTSFYHK
+367 DFIGTSFYHD
-377 YRCQYIYDNHFY
+377 YRREYKYDNHFY
-389 NCDFSSSDMTYK
+389 MCDFSSSDMTCK
-401 RNGIRED
+401 RNGIRKD

-422 GKLNLDKRISD
+422 GKLNLDKHISN
-433 FIYINIFP
+433 FIYNDIFP
-441 NMSEHH
+441 NMSDCH
-447 YINDKD
+447 YINDKY
-453 VGGDIEKYLKLSN
+453 VAGDIEKYLKLSN

-479 GIEFYD
+479 GIKLDD

-510 MDMKGAVA
+510 MDMKGAIA

-546 KSHYQKELLYLKSLL
+546 KSHYQKELLYLQSLL

-568 HDDEGKKYQLN
+568 LDDEGKKYQLN
-579 DEAIQYIILNVLYNI
+579 DEAIQYIILNVLHNI

-666 IYDFDSFD
+666 LYDFDSFD

-841 KIDTNNIANK
+841 KIDTNNMANK

>member
-1 MCSGEM
+1 M
-7 IMAISSY
+7 
-14 STVTDKFANLT
+14 
-25 KMPDENMN
+25 
-33 EKNRTQKYS
+33 
-42 GKIGLSVDGVGK
+42 SVDGVGK

-147 NININAQDHH
+147 KININSKDNH
-157 NDAEKNIMRS
+157 NDVEENTMHS
-167 LFSEE
+167 VFSED

-177 YKHDIHFDQKAF
+177 YKHNIHFDEKAF
-189 QSGMLKMQF
+189 QSGMLKIQF

-236 NFKKVIFTGN
+236 NFKKVTFTGA
-246 ISYENLNGSVFGN
+246 ISYENLNGSVFEN

-273 SSRYRVKP
+273 SSRRRVKP

-292 ECFLYRCEIKNFNID
+292 GCFLSHCDINNFNID
-307 TSKIYSVNQDPNVG
+307 TSKIYSVNQDSDVG
-321 KLVGAYLF
+321 KPVGAYLF
-329 MQSFVNECTLQDG
+329 MQSFVYECTLLNG

-350 ASSMLCCKIAKL
+350 ASSLLCCKIAKL

-367 DFIGTSFYHK
+367 DFIGTSFYHD
-377 YRCQYIYDNHFY
+377 YRREYKYDNHFY
-389 NCDFSSSDMTYK
+389 YCDFSSSDMTCK
-401 RNGIRED
+401 RNGIRKD

-510 MDMKGAVA
+510 MDMKGAIA

-568 HDDEGKKYQLN
+568 LDDEGKKYQLN
-579 DEAIQYIILNVLYNI
+579 DEAIQYIILNVLHNI

-653 LYSSYNKNHKNDN
+653 LYSSYDKNHKNDN
-666 IYDFDSFD
+666 FYDFDSFD

-679 FLALNVFKERTEI
+679 FLALNEFKDRSKI

-697 RKVSKYVDDKV
+697 REVSEYIIDKI
-708 DLFSGIERYLLGVI
+708 DLFSSIEQYLQTVI
-722 EKNNSYNEEN
+722 EKNNSYNKEN
-732 YGNKK
+732 YGDKK
-737 DKYAKLIYERNYLVA
+737 YKYANLMVEINDLVD
-752 TKDQLINESFE
+752 TKDQLTKEDFY
-763 LNNKDNKDKKDVARI
+763 LNNKDNKDKKDVDRI
-778 NEIKEILKTI
+778 NEIKRIIKII
-788 DGKLP
+788 DGKIP
-793 NISDEILHLKD
+793 NISKEILYLKD
-804 ETERLEEEYQQEN
+804 ETERLEKEYQQEN

-829 LKENE
+829 LKENQ

-841 KIDTNNIANK
+841 KTDTE

>member
-1 MCSGEM
+1 MSL
-7 IMAISSY
+7 
-14 STVTDKFANLT
+14 D
-25 KMPDENMN
+25 D
-33 EKNRTQKYS
+33 
-42 GKIGLSVDGVGK
+42 VGK

-82 RDLFPM
+82 LDLFPM
-88 YHIKEA
+88 SHIKEA
-94 KQAIINFVT
+94 KQAIVDFVT
-103 EPGDKVEMFNRIK
+103 KTDDKVEMFNRVK
-116 SLANEDQQWRFNAT
+116 SLADQDQQWRFNTT

-147 NININAQDHH
+147 NININAQDYH
-157 NDAEKNIMRS
+157 NDAEKNTMRS

-189 QSGMLKMQF
+189 QSGMLKIQF

-236 NFKKVIFTGN
+236 NFKKVTFTGA

-321 KLVGAYLF
+321 KPVGAYLF
-329 MQSFVNECTLQDG
+329 MQSFVDECTLQDG

-350 ASSMLCCKIAKL
+350 ASSLLCCKIAKL

-377 YRCQYIYDNHFY
+377 YKCELKYDNHFY

-401 RNGIRED
+401 RNGIRKD

-433 FIYINIFP
+433 LIYINLFP
-441 NMSEHH
+441 KMSGGR
-447 YINDKD
+447 YINDKY
-453 VGGDIEKYLKLSN
+453 VAGDIEKYLKLSN
-466 CNLLKTCLGESIN
+466 CNLLETCLGESIN
-479 GIEFYD
+479 GITLND
-485 CAIDPSTT
+485 CAIDHLTT

-510 MDMKGAVA
+510 MDMKGAIA

-524 FMENL
+524 FMKNL

-534 WVEEFNNYSKDA
+534 WVEEFNNHGKDA
-546 KSHYQKELLYLKSLL
+546 ESYYQKELLYLQSLL
-561 VKLGSFN
+561 VKLGRFN
-568 HDDEGKKYQLN
+568 LDDEGKKYQLN
-579 DEAIQYIILNVLYNI
+579 GEAIQYIILKVLYNI

-609 MHNLYTGFF
+609 MHKLYTGFF
-618 WQFHYNEREYLKI
+618 WQRPYDQRNYLKI
-631 NRSGI
+631 NRSAI

-643 FHFNFNDLRA
+643 FHFDFNDLRNI
-653 LYSSYNKNHKNDN
+653 YKEYNKNHKD
-666 IYDFDSFD
+666 DSFD

-679 FLALNVFKERTEI
+679 FLALNEFKERTKI

-708 DLFSGIERYLLGVI
+708 DLFSGIEQYLREVI
-722 EKNNSYNEEN
+722 AKNNSYNKEN
-732 YGNKK
+732 YTAKK
-737 DKYAKLIYERNYLVA
+737 QKEADLFMLRNNLVKTKAKLSE
-752 TKDQLINESFE
+752 ESCM
-763 LNNKDNKDKKDVARI
+763 LNKEDKKDAAKIRKI
-778 NEIKEILKTI
+778 NETLNKIDDEIATIDKEIVK
-788 DGKLP
+788 
-793 NISDEILHLKD
+793 LKD
-804 ETERLEEEYQQEN
+804 ETERLEKEYEQEN
-817 TLNDVVQNIRRW
+817 TLNDVVQNIRSW
-829 LKENE
+829 LKENQ

-841 KIDTNNIANK
+841 KIDTE

>member
-1 MCSGEM
+1 M

-14 STVTDKFANLT
+14 STVTDKFATLT
-25 KMPDENMN
+25 KMPDENLN

-42 GKIGLSVDGVGK
+42 GKIGLSLDDVGK

-82 RDLFPM
+82 LDLFPM
-88 YHIKEA
+88 SHIKEA
-94 KQAIINFVT
+94 KQAIVDFVT
-103 EPGDKVEMFNRIK
+103 KTDDKVEMFNRVK
-116 SLANEDQQWRFNAT
+116 SLADQDQQWRFNTT

-147 NININAQDHH
+147 NININAQDYH
-157 NDAEKNIMRS
+157 NDAEKNTMRS

-189 QSGMLKMQF
+189 QSGMLKIQF

-236 NFKKVIFTGN
+236 NFKKVTFTGA

-321 KLVGAYLF
+321 KPVGAYLF
-329 MQSFVNECTLQDG
+329 MQSFVDECTLQDG

-350 ASSMLCCKIAKL
+350 ASSLLCCKIAKL

-377 YRCQYIYDNHFY
+377 YKCELKYDNHFY

-401 RNGIRED
+401 RNGIRKD

-422 GKLNLDKRISD
+422 GKLNLDKHISNL
-433 FIYINIFP
+433 IYVNLFP
-441 NMSEHH
+441 NMSGGR
-447 YINDKD
+447 YINDKYVAD
-453 VGGDIEKYLKLSN
+453 DIDKYLKLSN

-479 GIEFYD
+479 GIKLDD
-485 CAIDPSTT
+485 CAIDHLTT

-510 MDMKGAVA
+510 MDMKGAIA

-524 FMENL
+524 FMKNL

-534 WVEEFNNYSKDA
+534 WVEEFNNYGKDA
-546 KSHYQKELLYLKSLL
+546 ESHYQKELLYLQSLL
-561 VKLGSFN
+561 VKLGRFN
-568 HDDEGKKYQLN
+568 LDDEGKKYQLN
-579 DEAIQYIILNVLYNI
+579 GEAIQYIILKVLYNI

-609 MHNLYTGFF
+609 MHKLYTGFF
-618 WQFHYNEREYLKI
+618 WQRPYDQRNYLKI
-631 NRSGI
+631 NRSAI

-643 FHFNFNDLRA
+643 FHFDFNDLRNI
-653 LYSSYNKNHKNDN
+653 YKEYNKNHKD
-666 IYDFDSFD
+666 DSFD

-679 FLALNVFKERTEI
+679 FLALNEFKERTKI

-708 DLFSGIERYLLGVI
+708 DLFSGIEQYLRWVI
-722 EKNNSYNEEN
+722 EKNNDYNKEN
-732 YGNKK
+732 YGDIK
-737 DKYAKLIYERNYLVA
+737 DKYAKLIVERNDLVD
-752 TKDQLINESFE
+752 TKDQLIKEDFY
-763 LNNKDNKDKKDVARI
+763 LNNKDNKDKKDAERI
-778 NEIKEILKTI
+778 NEIKGIIKVI
-788 DGKLP
+788 DGKIP
-793 NISDEILHLKD
+793 NISKEILHLKD
-804 ETERLEEEYQQEN
+804 ETERLEKEYQQEN
-817 TLNDVVQNIRRW
+817 TLNDVVQNIRSW

-841 KIDTNNIANK
+841 KIDTE

>member
-14 STVTDKFANLT
+14 STVTDKFATLT
-25 KMPDENMN
+25 KMPDENLN

-42 GKIGLSVDGVGK
+42 GKIGLSLDDVGK

-82 RDLFPM
+82 LDLFPM
-88 YHIKEA
+88 SHIKEA
-94 KQAIINFVT
+94 KQAIVDFVT
-103 EPGDKVEMFNRIK
+103 KTDDKVEMFNRVK
-116 SLANEDQQWRFNAT
+116 SLADQDQQWRFNTT

-147 NININAQDHH
+147 NININAQDYH
-157 NDAEKNIMRS
+157 NDAEKNTMRS

-189 QSGMLKMQF
+189 QSGMLKIQF

-206 VYLKNKIPFEN
+206 VYLKNKILFEN

-236 NFKKVIFTGN
+236 NFKKMTFTGA

-321 KLVGAYLF
+321 KPVGAYLF
-329 MQSFVNECTLQDG
+329 MQSFVYECTLLNG
-342 VCKNASVI
+342 VCKNASII
-350 ASSMLCCKIAKL
+350 ASSLLCCKIAKL

-377 YRCQYIYDNHFY
+377 YRCELKYDNHFY
-389 NCDFSSSDMTYK
+389 MCDFSSSDMTCK
-401 RNGIRED
+401 RNGIRKD

-422 GKLNLDKRISD
+422 GKLNLDKHISNL
-433 FIYINIFP
+433 IYVNLFP
-441 NMSEHH
+441 NMSGGR
-447 YINDKD
+447 YINDKYVAD
-453 VGGDIEKYLKLSN
+453 DIDKYLKLSN
-466 CNLLKTCLGESIN
+466 CNLLKTCFGESIN
-479 GIEFYD
+479 GIKLDD

-502 TQIRIPVY
+502 SQIRIPVY
-510 MDMKGAVA
+510 MDMKGAIA

-529 MEINS
+529 MEVNS
-534 WVEEFNNYSKDA
+534 WVEEFNNHGKDA
-546 KSHYQKELLYLKSLL
+546 ISHYEKELLYLQSLL

-568 HDDEGKKYQLN
+568 LDDEGKKYQLN
-579 DEAIQYIILNVLYNI
+579 GEAIQYIILNVLYNI

-618 WQFHYNEREYLKI
+618 WQRPYDERNYLKI
-631 NRSGI
+631 NRSAI
-636 SNSKTFH
+636 SNSARFH
-643 FHFNFNDLRA
+643 FHFNFNDLRDI
-653 LYSSYNKNHKNDN
+653 YKDYNNNHEDDN
-666 IYDFDSFD
+666 FD

-679 FLALNVFKERTEI
+679 FLALNEFKERTEI

-697 RKVSKYVDDKV
+697 RNVSKYVDDKV
-708 DLFSGIERYLLGVI
+708 DLFSSIEQYLRWII
-722 EKNNSYNEEN
+722 EKNNDYNKEN
-732 YGNKK
+732 YGDIK
-737 DKYAKLIYERNYLVA
+737 DKYAKLMVERNDLVD
-752 TKDQLINESFE
+752 TKDQLIKEVFY
-763 LNNKDNKDKKDVARI
+763 LNNKDNKDKKYADRI
-778 NEIKEILKTI
+778 NEIKGIIKTI
-788 DGKLP
+788 DEKVP
-793 NISDEILHLKD
+793 NISKEILHLKD
-804 ETERLEEEYQQEN
+804 KTERLEKEYEQEN
-817 TLNDVVQNIRRW
+817 TLNDVVQNIRSW
-829 LKENE
+829 LKENQ

-841 KIDTNNIANK
+841 KIDTE

>member
-1 MCSGEM
+1 
-7 IMAISSY
+7 MAISSY

-25 KMPDENMN
+25 KIPDENMN

-147 NININAQDHH
+147 KININSKDNH
-157 NDAEKNIMRS
+157 NDVEENTMHS
-167 LFSEE
+167 VFSED

-177 YKHDIHFDQKAF
+177 YKHNIHFDEKAF
-189 QSGMLKMQF
+189 QSGMLKIQF

-236 NFKKVIFTGN
+236 NFKKVTFTGA
-246 ISYENLNGSVFGN
+246 ISYENLNGSVFEN

-273 SSRYRVKP
+273 SSRRRVKP

-292 ECFLYRCEIKNFNID
+292 GCFLSHCDINNFNID
-307 TSKIYSVNQDPNVG
+307 TSKIYSVNQDSDVG
-321 KLVGAYLF
+321 KPVGAYLF
-329 MQSFVNECTLQDG
+329 MQSFVYECTLLNG

-350 ASSMLCCKIAKL
+350 ASSLLCCKIAKL

-367 DFIGTSFYHK
+367 DFIGTSFYHD
-377 YRCQYIYDNHFY
+377 YRREYKYDNHFCY
-389 NCDFSSSDMTYK
+389 CDFSSSDMTCK
-401 RNGIRED
+401 RNGIRKD

-479 GIEFYD
+479 GIKLDD

-510 MDMKGAVA
+510 MDMKGAIA

-534 WVEEFNNYSKDA
+534 WVEEFNNYGKDA
-546 KSHYQKELLYLKSLL
+546 KSYYQKELLYLQSLL

-568 HDDEGKKYQLN
+568 LDNEGKKYQLN

-666 IYDFDSFD
+666 LYDFDSFD

-841 KIDTNNIANK
+841 KIDTNNMANK

>member
-1 MCSGEM
+1 
-7 IMAISSY
+7 MAISSY
-14 STVTDKFANLT
+14 STVTDKFATLT
-25 KMPDENMN
+25 KMQDENLN

-42 GKIGLSVDGVGK
+42 GKIGLSVDDVGK

-82 RDLFPM
+82 LDLFPM

-94 KQAIINFVT
+94 KQAIIDFVSET
-103 EPGDKVEMFNRIK
+103 GDKADIFNKIK
-116 SLANEDQQWRFNAT
+116 SLADQDQQWRFNTT
-130 TEFTVDENKDII
+130 TEFIVDENKDII

-147 NININAQDHH
+147 KININAQDHH
-157 NDAEKNIMRS
+157 IDAEKKTMNS
-167 LFSEE
+167 LFSEKI
-172 LSLDI
+172 SFDI
-177 YKHDIHFDQKAF
+177 YKHDIHFDEKAF
-189 QSGMLKMQF
+189 QSGMLKIHF

-236 NFKKVIFTGN
+236 NFKNVTFTGN
-246 ISYENLNGSVFGN
+246 ISYENLNGSVFEN
-259 CFFEDCIFENVSLV
+259 CFFEDCKFENVSLI
-273 SSRYRVKP
+273 SSRCRVKL

-321 KLVGAYLF
+321 KPVGAYLF
-329 MQSFVNECTLQDG
+329 MQSFVYECTLLNG
-342 VCKNASVI
+342 VCKNASII
-350 ASSMLCCKIAKL
+350 ASSLLCCKIAKL

-377 YRCQYIYDNHFY
+377 YRCELKYDNHFY
-389 NCDFSSSDMTYK
+389 MCDFSSSDMTCK
-401 RNGIRED
+401 RNGIRKD
-408 LLDFDPREYFKKDG
+408 LQDFDPREYFKKDG
-422 GKLNLDKRISD
+422 GKLNLDKHISNL
-433 FIYINIFP
+433 IYVNLFP
-441 NMSEHH
+441 NMSGGR
-447 YINDKD
+447 YINDKYVAD
-453 VGGDIEKYLKLSN
+453 DIDKYLKLSN

-479 GIEFYD
+479 GIKLDD

-502 TQIRIPVY
+502 SQIRIPVY
-510 MDMKGAVA
+510 MDMKGAIA

-529 MEINS
+529 MEVNS
-534 WVEEFNNYSKDA
+534 WVEEFNNYGKDA
-546 KSHYQKELLYLKSLL
+546 ISHYEKELLYLQSLL

-568 HDDEGKKYQLN
+568 LDDEGKKYQLN
-579 DEAIQYIILNVLYNI
+579 GEAIQYIILNVLYNI

-618 WQFHYNEREYLKI
+618 WQRHYDERNYLKI
-631 NRSGI
+631 NRSAI
-636 SNSKTFH
+636 SNSARFH
-643 FHFNFNDLRA
+643 FHFNFNDLRDI
-653 LYSSYNKNHKNDN
+653 YKDYNNNHEDDN
-666 IYDFDSFD
+666 FD

-679 FLALNVFKERTEI
+679 FLALNEFKERTEI

-708 DLFSGIERYLLGVI
+708 DLFSSIEQYLRWVI
-722 EKNNSYNEEN
+722 EKNNDYNKEN
-732 YGNKK
+732 YGDIK
-737 DKYAKLIYERNYLVA
+737 DKYAKLIVERNDLVD
-752 TKDQLINESFE
+752 TKDQLIKEGFY
-763 LNNKDNKDKKDVARI
+763 LNNKDNKDKKDAERI
-778 NEIKEILKTI
+778 NEIKGIIKVI
-788 DGKLP
+788 DGKIP
-793 NISDEILHLKD
+793 NISKEILHLKD
-804 ETERLEEEYQQEN
+804 ETERLEKEYQQEN
-817 TLNDVVQNIRRW
+817 TLNDVVQNIRSW

-841 KIDTNNIANK
+841 KIDTE

>member
-1 MCSGEM
+1 
-7 IMAISSY
+7 MAISSY
-14 STVTDKFANLT
+14 STVTDKFATLT
-25 KMPDENMN
+25 KMPDENLN

-42 GKIGLSVDGVGK
+42 GKIGLSLDDVGK

-82 RDLFPM
+82 LDLFPM
-88 YHIKEA
+88 SHIKEA
-94 KQAIINFVT
+94 KQAIVDFVT
-103 EPGDKVEMFNRIK
+103 KTDDKVEMFNRVK
-116 SLANEDQQWRFNAT
+116 SLADQDQQWRFNTT

-147 NININAQDHH
+147 NININAQDYH
-157 NDAEKNIMRS
+157 NDAEKNTMRS

-189 QSGMLKMQF
+189 QSGMLKIQF

-217 ITIDLSALEKEAL
+217 ITIDLSSLEKEAL

-236 NFKKVIFTGN
+236 NFKKVTFTGA

-321 KLVGAYLF
+321 KPVGAYLF
-329 MQSFVNECTLQDG
+329 MQSFVYECTLLNG
-342 VCKNASVI
+342 VCKNASII
-350 ASSMLCCKIAKL
+350 ASSLLCCKIAKL

-377 YRCQYIYDNHFY
+377 YRCELKYDNHFY
-389 NCDFSSSDMTYK
+389 MCDFSSSDMTCK
-401 RNGIRED
+401 RNGIRKD

-422 GKLNLDKRISD
+422 GKLNLDKHISNL
-433 FIYINIFP
+433 IYVNLFP
-441 NMSEHH
+441 NMSGGR
-447 YINDKD
+447 YINDKYVAD
-453 VGGDIEKYLKLSN
+453 DIDKYLKLSN

-479 GIEFYD
+479 GIKLDD

-502 TQIRIPVY
+502 SQIRIPVY
-510 MDMKGAVA
+510 MDMKGAIA

-529 MEINS
+529 MEVNS
-534 WVEEFNNYSKDA
+534 WVEEFNNHGKDA
-546 KSHYQKELLYLKSLL
+546 ISHYEKELLYLQSLL

-568 HDDEGKKYQLN
+568 LDDEGKKYQLN
-579 DEAIQYIILNVLYNI
+579 GEAIQYIILNVLYNI

-618 WQFHYNEREYLKI
+618 WQRPYDERNYLKI
-631 NRSGI
+631 NRSAI
-636 SNSKTFH
+636 SNSARFH
-643 FHFNFNDLRA
+643 FHFNFNDLRDI
-653 LYSSYNKNHKNDN
+653 YKDYNNNHEDDN
-666 IYDFDSFD
+666 FD

-679 FLALNVFKERTEI
+679 FLALNEFKERTEI

-697 RKVSKYVDDKV
+697 RNVSKYVDDKV
-708 DLFSGIERYLLGVI
+708 DLFSSIEQYLRWII
-722 EKNNSYNEEN
+722 EKNNDYNKEN
-732 YGNKK
+732 YGDIK
-737 DKYAKLIYERNYLVA
+737 DKYAKLMVERNDLVD
-752 TKDQLINESFE
+752 TKDQLIKEVFY
-763 LNNKDNKDKKDVARI
+763 LNNKDNKDKKYADRI
-778 NEIKEILKTI
+778 NEIKGIIKTI
-788 DGKLP
+788 DEKVP
-793 NISDEILHLKD
+793 NISKEILHLKD
-804 ETERLEEEYQQEN
+804 KTERLEKEYEQEN
-817 TLNDVVQNIRRW
+817 TLNDVVQNIRSW
-829 LKENE
+829 LKENQ

-841 KIDTNNIANK
+841 KIDTE

>member
-1 MCSGEM
+1 MSL
-7 IMAISSY
+7 
-14 STVTDKFANLT
+14 D
-25 KMPDENMN
+25 D
-33 EKNRTQKYS
+33 
-42 GKIGLSVDGVGK
+42 VGK

-82 RDLFPM
+82 LDLFPM
-88 YHIKEA
+88 SHIKEA
-94 KQAIINFVT
+94 KQAIVDFVT
-103 EPGDKVEMFNRIK
+103 KTDDKVEMFNRVK
-116 SLANEDQQWRFNAT
+116 SLADQDQQWRFNTT

-147 NININAQDHH
+147 NININAQDYH
-157 NDAEKNIMRS
+157 NDAEKNTMRS

-189 QSGMLKMQF
+189 QSGMLKIQF

-206 VYLKNKIPFEN
+206 VYLKNKILFEN

-236 NFKKVIFTGN
+236 NFKKMTFTGA

-321 KLVGAYLF
+321 KPVGAYLF
-329 MQSFVNECTLQDG
+329 MQSFVYECTLLNG
-342 VCKNASVI
+342 VCKNASII
-350 ASSMLCCKIAKL
+350 ASSLLCCKIAKL

-377 YRCQYIYDNHFY
+377 YRCELKYDNHFY
-389 NCDFSSSDMTYK
+389 MCDFSSSDMTCK
-401 RNGIRED
+401 RNGIRKD

-422 GKLNLDKRISD
+422 GKLNLDKHISNL
-433 FIYINIFP
+433 IYVNLFP
-441 NMSEHH
+441 NMSGGR
-447 YINDKD
+447 YINDKYVAD
-453 VGGDIEKYLKLSN
+453 DIDKYLKLSN

-479 GIEFYD
+479 GIKLDD

-502 TQIRIPVY
+502 SQIRIPVY
-510 MDMKGAVA
+510 MDMKGAIA

-529 MEINS
+529 MEVNS
-534 WVEEFNNYSKDA
+534 WVEEFNNHGKDA
-546 KSHYQKELLYLKSLL
+546 ISHYEKELLYLQSLL

-568 HDDEGKKYQLN
+568 LDDEGKKYQLN
-579 DEAIQYIILNVLYNI
+579 GEAIQYIILNVLYNI

-618 WQFHYNEREYLKI
+618 WQRPYDERNYLKI
-631 NRSGI
+631 NRSAI
-636 SNSKTFH
+636 SNSARFH
-643 FHFNFNDLRA
+643 FHFNFNDLRDI
-653 LYSSYNKNHKNDN
+653 YKDYNNNEDDN
-666 IYDFDSFD
+666 FD

-679 FLALNVFKERTEI
+679 FLALNEFKERTEI

-697 RKVSKYVDDKV
+697 RNVSKYVDDKV
-708 DLFSGIERYLLGVI
+708 DLFSSIEQYLRWII
-722 EKNNSYNEEN
+722 EKNNDYNKEN
-732 YGNKK
+732 YGDIK
-737 DKYAKLIYERNYLVA
+737 DKYAKLMVERNDLVD
-752 TKDQLINESFE
+752 TKDQLIKEVFY
-763 LNNKDNKDKKDVARI
+763 LNNKDNKDKKYADRI
-778 NEIKEILKTI
+778 NEIKGIIKTI
-788 DGKLP
+788 DEKVP
-793 NISDEILHLKD
+793 NISKEILHLKD
-804 ETERLEEEYQQEN
+804 KTERLEKEYEQEN
-817 TLNDVVQNIRRW
+817 TLNDVVQNIRSW
-829 LKENE
+829 LKENQ

-841 KIDTNNIANK
+841 KIDTE

>member
-1 MCSGEM
+1 M

-147 NININAQDHH
+147 KININSKDNH
-157 NDAEKNIMRS
+157 NDVEENTMHS
-167 LFSEE
+167 VFSED

-177 YKHDIHFDQKAF
+177 YKHNIHFDEKAF
-189 QSGMLKMQF
+189 QSGMLKIQF

-236 NFKKVIFTGN
+236 NFKKVTFTGA
-246 ISYENLNGSVFGN
+246 ISYENLNGSVFEN

-273 SSRYRVKP
+273 SSRRRVKP

-292 ECFLYRCEIKNFNID
+292 GCFLSHCDINNFNID
-307 TSKIYSVNQDPNVG
+307 TSKIYSVNQDSDVG
-321 KLVGAYLF
+321 KPVGAYLF
-329 MQSFVNECTLQDG
+329 MQSFVYECTLLNG

-350 ASSMLCCKIAKL
+350 ASSLLCCKIAKL

-367 DFIGTSFYHK
+367 DFIGTSFYHD
-377 YRCQYIYDNHFY
+377 YRREYKYDNHFY
-389 NCDFSSSDMTYK
+389 YCDFSSSDMTCK
-401 RNGIRED
+401 RNGIRKD

-510 MDMKGAVA
+510 MDMKGAIA

-568 HDDEGKKYQLN
+568 LDDEGKKYQLN
-579 DEAIQYIILNVLYNI
+579 DEAIQYIILNVLHNI

-653 LYSSYNKNHKNDN
+653 LYSSYDKNHKNDN
-666 IYDFDSFD
+666 FYDFDSFD

-679 FLALNVFKERTEI
+679 FLALNEFKDRSKI

-697 RKVSKYVDDKV
+697 REVSEYIIDKI
-708 DLFSGIERYLLGVI
+708 DLFSSIEQYLQTVI
-722 EKNNSYNEEN
+722 EKNNSYNKEN
-732 YGNKK
+732 YGDKK
-737 DKYAKLIYERNYLVA
+737 YKYANLMVEINDLVD
-752 TKDQLINESFE
+752 TKDQLTKEDFY
-763 LNNKDNKDKKDVARI
+763 LNNKDNKDKKDVDRI
-778 NEIKEILKTI
+778 NEIKRIIKII
-788 DGKLP
+788 DGKIP
-793 NISDEILHLKD
+793 NISKEILYLKD
-804 ETERLEEEYQQEN
+804 ETERLEKEYQQEN

-829 LKENE
+829 LKENQ

-841 KIDTNNIANK
+841 KTDTE

>member
-1 MCSGEM
+1 MSL
-7 IMAISSY
+7 
-14 STVTDKFANLT
+14 D
-25 KMPDENMN
+25 D
-33 EKNRTQKYS
+33 
-42 GKIGLSVDGVGK
+42 VGK

-82 RDLFPM
+82 LDLFPM
-88 YHIKEA
+88 SHIKEA
-94 KQAIINFVT
+94 KQAIVDFVT
-103 EPGDKVEMFNRIK
+103 KTDDKVEMFNRVK
-116 SLANEDQQWRFNAT
+116 SLADQDQQWRFNTT

-147 NININAQDHH
+147 NININAQDYH
-157 NDAEKNIMRS
+157 NDAEKNTMRS

-189 QSGMLKMQF
+189 QSGMLKIQF

-236 NFKKVIFTGN
+236 NFKKVTFTGA

-321 KLVGAYLF
+321 KPVGAYLF
-329 MQSFVNECTLQDG
+329 MQSFVDECTLQDG

-350 ASSMLCCKIAKL
+350 ASSLLCCKIAKL

-377 YRCQYIYDNHFY
+377 YKCELKYDNHFY

-401 RNGIRED
+401 RNGIRKD

-422 GKLNLDKRISD
+422 GKLNLDKHISNL
-433 FIYINIFP
+433 IYVNLFP
-441 NMSEHH
+441 NMSGGR
-447 YINDKD
+447 YINDKYVAD
-453 VGGDIEKYLKLSN
+453 DIDKYLKLSN

-479 GIEFYD
+479 GIKLDD
-485 CAIDPSTT
+485 CAIDHLTT

-502 TQIRIPVY
+502 SQIRIPVY
-510 MDMKGAVA
+510 MDMKGAIA

-524 FMENL
+524 FMKNL

-534 WVEEFNNYSKDA
+534 WVEEFNNYGKDA
-546 KSHYQKELLYLKSLL
+546 ESHYQKELLYLQSLL
-561 VKLGSFN
+561 VKLGRFN
-568 HDDEGKKYQLN
+568 LDDEGKKYQLN
-579 DEAIQYIILNVLYNI
+579 GEAIQYIILKVLYNI

-609 MHNLYTGFF
+609 MHKLYTGFF
-618 WQFHYNEREYLKI
+618 WQRPYDQRNYLKI
-631 NRSGI
+631 NRSAI

-643 FHFNFNDLRA
+643 FHFDFNDLRNI
-653 LYSSYNKNHKNDN
+653 YKEYNKNHKD
-666 IYDFDSFD
+666 DSFD

-679 FLALNVFKERTEI
+679 FLALNEFKERTKI

-708 DLFSGIERYLLGVI
+708 DLFSGIEQYLRWVI
-722 EKNNSYNEEN
+722 EKNNDYNKEN
-732 YGNKK
+732 YGDIK
-737 DKYAKLIYERNYLVA
+737 DKYAKLIVERNDLVD
-752 TKDQLINESFE
+752 TKDQLIKEGFY
-763 LNNKDNKDKKDVARI
+763 LNNKDNKDKKDAERI
-778 NEIKEILKTI
+778 NEIKGIIKVI
-788 DGKLP
+788 DGKIP
-793 NISDEILHLKD
+793 NISKEILHLKD
-804 ETERLEEEYQQEN
+804 ETERLEKEYQQEN
-817 TLNDVVQNIRRW
+817 TLNDVVQNIRSW

-841 KIDTNNIANK
+841 KIDTE

>member
-1 MCSGEM
+1 
-7 IMAISSY
+7 MAISSY
-14 STVTDKFANLT
+14 STVTDKFATLT
-25 KMPDENMN
+25 KMQDENLN

-42 GKIGLSVDGVGK
+42 GKIGLSVDDVGK

-82 RDLFPM
+82 LDLFPM

-94 KQAIINFVT
+94 KQAIIDFVSET
-103 EPGDKVEMFNRIK
+103 GDKADIFNKIK
-116 SLANEDQQWRFNAT
+116 SLADQDQQWRFNAT
-130 TEFTVDENKDII
+130 TEFIVDENKDII

-147 NININAQDHH
+147 KININAQDHH
-157 NDAEKNIMRS
+157 IDAEKKTMHS
-167 LFSEE
+167 LFSEKI
-172 LSLDI
+172 SFDI
-177 YKHDIHFDQKAF
+177 YKHDIHFDEKAF
-189 QSGMLKMQF
+189 QSGMLKIQF

-236 NFKKVIFTGN
+236 NFKNVTFTGN
-246 ISYENLNGSVFGN
+246 IFYENLNGSVFEN
-259 CFFEDCIFENVSLV
+259 CFFEGCKFENVSLI
-273 SSRYRVKP
+273 SSRCRVKL

-321 KLVGAYLF
+321 KQVGAYLF
-329 MQSFVNECTLQDG
+329 MQSFVYECTLLNG
-342 VCKNASVI
+342 VCKNASII
-350 ASSMLCCKIAKL
+350 ASSLLCCKIAKL

-377 YRCQYIYDNHFY
+377 YRCELKYDNHFY
-389 NCDFSSSDMTYK
+389 MCDFSSSDMTCK
-401 RNGIRED
+401 RNGIRKD

-422 GKLNLDKRISD
+422 GKLNLDKHISNL
-433 FIYINIFP
+433 IYVNLFP
-441 NMSEHH
+441 NMSGGR
-447 YINDKD
+447 YINDKYVAD
-453 VGGDIEKYLKLSN
+453 DIDKYLKLSN

-479 GIEFYD
+479 GIKLDD

-502 TQIRIPVY
+502 SQIRIPVY
-510 MDMKGAVA
+510 MDMKGAIA

-529 MEINS
+529 MEVNS
-534 WVEEFNNYSKDA
+534 WVEEFNNYGKDA
-546 KSHYQKELLYLKSLL
+546 ISHYEKELLYLQSLL

-568 HDDEGKKYQLN
+568 LDDEGKKYQLN
-579 DEAIQYIILNVLYNI
+579 GEAIQYIILNVLYNI

-618 WQFHYNEREYLKI
+618 WQRHYDERNYLKI
-631 NRSGI
+631 NRSAI
-636 SNSKTFH
+636 SNSARFH
-643 FHFNFNDLRA
+643 FHFNFNDLRDI
-653 LYSSYNKNHKNDN
+653 YKDYNNNHEDDN
-666 IYDFDSFD
+666 FD

-679 FLALNVFKERTEI
+679 FLALNEFKERTEI

-708 DLFSGIERYLLGVI
+708 DLFSSIEQYLRWVI
-722 EKNNSYNEEN
+722 EKNNDYNKEN
-732 YGNKK
+732 YGDIK
-737 DKYAKLIYERNYLVA
+737 DKYAKLIVERNDLVD
-752 TKDQLINESFE
+752 TKDQLIKEDFY
-763 LNNKDNKDKKDVARI
+763 LNNKDNKDKKDAERI
-778 NEIKEILKTI
+778 NEIKGIIKVI
-788 DGKLP
+788 DGKIP
-793 NISDEILHLKD
+793 NISKEILHLKD
-804 ETERLEEEYQQEN
+804 ETERLVKEYQQEN
-817 TLNDVVQNIRRW
+817 TLNDVVQNIRSW

-841 KIDTNNIANK
+841 KTDTE

>member
-1 MCSGEM
+1 
-7 IMAISSY
+7 MAISSY
-14 STVTDKFANLT
+14 STVTDKFATLT
-25 KMPDENMN
+25 KMPDENLN

-42 GKIGLSVDGVGK
+42 GKIGLSVDDVGK

-82 RDLFPM
+82 LDLFPM

-94 KQAIINFVT
+94 KQAIVDFVT

-116 SLANEDQQWRFNAT
+116 SLADQDQQWRFNAT

-147 NININAQDHH
+147 KINIDSQEHHH
-157 NDAEKNIMRS
+157 NTEKNTMRS

-172 LSLDI
+172 LSLNI
-177 YKHDIHFDQKAF
+177 YKQNIHFDEKAF
-189 QSGMLKMQF
+189 QSGMLKIQF

-206 VYLKNKIPFEN
+206 VYLKNKISFEN
-217 ITIDLSALEKEAL
+217 ITIDLSALEKEVL

-236 NFKKVIFTGN
+236 NFKNVTFIGD
-246 ISYENLNGSVFGN
+246 ISYENLNGSVFEN
-259 CFFEDCIFENVSLV
+259 CFFEDCKFENVSLV
-273 SSRYRVKP
+273 SSRRRVKP

-292 ECFLYRCEIKNFNID
+292 GCFLYQCEIKKFNID
-307 TSKIYSVNQDPNVG
+307 TSKIYSVNQDPDVG
-321 KLVGAYLF
+321 KPVGAYLF
-329 MQSFVNECTLQDG
+329 MQSFVYKCALQDG

-350 ASSMLCCKIAKL
+350 ASSLLCCKIAKL

-367 DFIGTSFYHK
+367 DFIGTSFYHD
-377 YRCQYIYDNHFY
+377 YRREYNYDNHFY
-389 NCDFSSSDMTYK
+389 YCDFSSSDMTCK
-401 RNGIRED
+401 RNGIRKD
-408 LLDFDPREYFKKDG
+408 LMDFDPREYFKKDG
-422 GKLNLDKRISD
+422 GTLNLDKRISD
-433 FIYINIFP
+433 LIYNNIFP
-441 NMSEHH
+441 NMSDCH
-447 YINDKD
+447 YINDKY
-453 VGGDIEKYLKLSN
+453 VAGDIEQYLKLSN

-479 GIEFYD
+479 GIKLDD

-510 MDMKGAVA
+510 MDMKGAIA

-534 WVEEFNNYSKDA
+534 WVEEFNNYGKDA
-546 KSHYQKELLYLKSLL
+546 KSHYQKELLYLQSLL
-561 VKLGSFN
+561 IKLGSFN
-568 HDDEGKKYQLN
+568 LDDEGKKYQLN
-579 DEAIQYIILNVLYNI
+579 DEAIQYITLNVLYNI

-653 LYSSYNKNHKNDN
+653 LYSSYDKNHKNDN
-666 IYDFDSFD
+666 FYDFDSFD
-674 KMQKI
+674 EMQKI
-679 FLALNVFKERTEI
+679 FLALNEFKERTVI

-697 RKVSKYVDDKV
+697 REVSKYIIDKI
-708 DLFSGIERYLLGVI
+708 DLFSSIEQYLQTVI
-722 EKNNSYNEEN
+722 EKNNSYNNEN
-732 YGNKK
+732 YGDKK
-737 DKYAKLIYERNYLVA
+737 GKYAKLIVERSDLVN
-752 TKDQLINESFE
+752 TKDQLIKEDFC
-763 LNNKDNKDKKDVARI
+763 LNNKKNKDKKDADRI
-778 NEIKEILKTI
+778 NEIKGIIKII
-788 DGKLP
+788 DGETP
-793 NISDEILHLKD
+793 NMSKEILHLKN
-804 ETERLEEEYQQEN
+804 ETERLEKEYQQEN

-829 LKENE
+829 LKENQ

-841 KIDTNNIANK
+841 KTDTE

>member
-1 MCSGEM
+1 
-7 IMAISSY
+7 MAISSY

-94 KQAIINFVT
+94 KQSIINFVT

-116 SLANEDQQWRFNAT
+116 SLAAQDQQWRFNAT

-147 NININAQDHH
+147 KINIDSQEHH
-157 NDAEKNIMRS
+157 HDTEKNTMRS

-172 LSLDI
+172 LSLNI
-177 YKHDIHFDQKAF
+177 YKQNIHFDEKVF
-189 QSGMLKMQF
+189 QSGMLKIQF

-206 VYLKNKIPFEN
+206 VYLKNKISFED
-217 ITIDLSALEKEAL
+217 ITIDLSALEKEVL

-236 NFKKVIFTGN
+236 NFKNVTFTGD
-246 ISYENLNGSVFGN
+246 ISYENLNGSVFEN
-259 CFFEDCIFENVSLV
+259 CFFEDCKFENVSLV
-273 SSRYRVKP
+273 SSRRRVKP

-433 FIYINIFP
+433 LIYINIFP
-441 NMSEHH
+441 NMSDHH

-466 CNLLKTCLGESIN
+466 CNLRQTCLGESIN
-479 GIEFYD
+479 GITLND

-493 WLSGNLAAN
+493 RLSVNIAAN
-502 TQIRIPVY
+502 TQISIPAY
-510 MDMKGAVA
+510 MEMKGAIA

-534 WVEEFNNYSKDA
+534 WVEEFNKYGKDA
-546 KSHYQKELLYLKSLL
+546 INLYQNELLYLQSYLI
-561 VKLGSFN
+561 KLGNFN
-568 HDDEGKKYQLN
+568 LDDDGKKYKLN
-579 DEAIQYIILNVLYNI
+579 SEAIQYIVYNVLHNI
-594 EKDIANEIDIDKVNF
+594 ENDIANKIDLDKVNF
-609 MHNLYTGFF
+609 MHELYTGFF

-666 IYDFDSFD
+666 LYDFDSFD

-679 FLALNVFKERTEI
+679 FLALNVFKERTVI

-841 KIDTNNIANK
+841 KIDTNNMANK